1 MNNPL
6 KIYSGAN
13 ALLYTTP
20 INKGCRRRV
29 QLMTE
34 DSITVK
40 FSDEN
45 KMRFPVGTRI
55 GDFYITKEQ
64 SERYNANTGGYDYE
78 LKFDAY
84 YWLWANKLLFYVM
97 PGVTNAPKETSF
109 KLTAPIDVHAAVI
122 LRALNALGFTYD
134 GSPFRVDTD
143 EGFSTEAKY
152 ISYSNMSI
160 LGGIQAIADAY
171 ECEWWVVGNSIHFGK
186 CNDIREYDFIVGDN
200 VASITSDS
208 KETSPNRLV
217 VFGST
222 RNLPPDYRT
231 TKSSDIVDAVV
242 VKRLMLPEGTPYLQ
256 TSFDIPEDE
265 IVEEEVVL
273 DSIYPRT
280 ALSVTDV
287 ETYESTTDGMTQTFY
302 RVKYGTSFLFSKDYI
317 LPEEEL
323 HVVFESGSL
332 NGMDFAVRFNPL
344 GVGEKED
351 DGTFNPKAQM
361 LEIIA
366 NEDYGRALPDKVLYP
381 AIGDKFSLY
390 GWDSTKMADLGL
402 LRAAEQELLEEGNK
416 LIEEYRKDKHT
427 YTCPMMWDW
436 CRNQVNRNNSPKL
449 GSTVNLHFTSGD
461 SGRKSRIIGYEHDLD
476 IEYSN
481 VTYICGE
488 KVSVSRLKTLESKV
502 EGLTHTGEKVKV
514 QNSLD
519 FLSKR
524 YSDRSPYQIA
534 SDKAIE
540 VGDFLTGVSGAKIG
554 KDAETGQTFGEMDR
568 LFVRIKA
575 YFETLTIINADS
587 LAGEQ
592 RITPGGSVKCTS
604 VRELD
609 DVYRCYFLSEQDG
622 EKTETKI
629 IAGDQAIAQMFNAKT
644 ETSNKVSNHRYW
656 RLVTA
661 VSNDAYTDDSGNRY
675 GYIDLSKADC
685 EKGSD
690 IPQAGDTIA
699 QFGNRTD
706 RTRQAA
712 MMFSTVDADAPS
724 IKLFTGID
732 SYSLAGK
739 DIISYGYDP
748 VKGNAYFNCYG
759 DTYIGDPDG
768 STFIRYDRATKQ
780 LDIKAKLSVQSTFGD
795 QTFEQWLTDH
805 GYTDDTVANEAL
817 DAANDA
823 LIIANATKSEIDKY
837 KYLANALRQDTQ
849 ISGGLMMT
857 TLISLGYTDEG
868 NMRHTLAGMNGSWV
882 PELGGRTIAS
892 WYGGEMIDLFDI
904 YDNRITPAP
913 PNAATSLTRMDGS
926 AYFANGNIGF
936 RADGSGWLGNDTN
949 GIKFGRDGSIT
960 LGSGIKINLNGGDEG
975 LKETV
980 ESLLN
985 FNLGLSNLLKP
996 CNAKD
1001 EEISWEEA
1009 AIEGRA
1015 KSLKAKLGLWT
1026 DEFLSARGKNEAG
1039 GGTGGLDIAMLEDY
1053 LTGNKY
1059 ATQPWVTSALGN
1071 YYSKAEADAR
1081 FLRQHQSLANYVT
1094 LGTAQVISGVKTF
1107 TQEVIATDK
1116 WITAKIITG
1125 ETGAA
1130 NNTVQSKKSHGI
1142 ELGYPNRDYMNFNEF
1157 GGVFNFYKTN
1167 LAYTAASG
1175 NGTLVASITERGIT
1189 AASFIRR
1196 GGTSSQ
1202 FLKADGSV
1210 DSNTYLTSHQSLA
1223 NYYTKS
1229 EVDAKDKRLV
1239 TYYPSR
1245 PTTANVNFGNNAGLY
1260 TFLATS
1266 SMTSGKPAG
1275 DGHILHMEWDNSL
1288 SWAGQIAVP
1297 NNGDMQWRHQRGNT
1311 WQAWRTILDS
1321 SNFNSLIGSGL
1332 TAYVRKAGDTMTGM
1346 LNIKMDTQPCLK
1358 LDSVTA
1364 NKEVY
1369 MYVYSGGVAKTAVGW
1384 NNPHGSYIYNSPSN
1398 RYLGI
1403 KDNGTPHFQGNTLW
1417 HAGNDGARSGL
1428 DADLLD
1434 GFHKSDIY
1442 DNVTAKLSSLN
1453 DVLNSN
1459 GIRIYGFG
1467 YGDSASVANK
1477 PAGNSD
1483 ARGTIGFGGIYCPM
1497 QLSWQ
1502 YLGTDLYIRTKYSGN
1517 WQGWKRI
1524 AFTTDNVASATRLQ
1538 TPRTLWGQSF
1548 DGTGNVNGAMT
1559 VNYTGETGILL
1570 KRVEADSGA
1579 FIRLYNNN
1587 QTTNYF
1593 RIGMYGAGYF
1603 GIAYNGADAIAIL
1616 SNRCVGINT
1625 TAPGYTLD
1633 VNGSLHVRTLVYFD
1647 STARINGDIWT
1658 NSQFFLNAPGYD
1670 QQPYMSGAFG
1680 KFNLAFHRN
1689 GVWVDTVMT
1698 IMPDGAANMTG
1709 PLHVDKGIYTEG
1721 YVTARGQNTS
1731 SDARLKDV
1739 TGNVELDIRAIA
1751 RAPAVFFRWKDT
1763 GGEDVGSIAQ
1773 YWQALMPQLT
1783 PRTSSGMLD
1792 LQYDKAAL
1800 LGVVT
1805 VSRRVLDHEE
1815 RIAALEAENASLKAT
1830 IENMRGN
1837 A

>member
-1 MNNPL
+1 MALTKVKIKLKSKGNPATSA
-6 KIYSGAN
+6 YSAASSPDMGKCIEAARLT
-13 ALLYTTP
+13 ALL
-20 INKGCRRRV
+20 
-29 QLMTE
+29 
-34 DSITVK
+34 
-40 FSDEN
+40 
-45 KMRFPVGTRI
+45 
-55 GDFYITKEQ
+55 
-64 SERYNANTGGYDYE
+64 A
-78 LKFDAY
+78 
-84 YWLWANKLLFYVM
+84 
-97 PGVTNAPKETSF
+97 
-109 KLTAPIDVHAAVI
+109 
-122 LRALNALGFTYD
+122 
-134 GSPFRVDTD
+134 
-143 EGFSTEAKY
+143 
-152 ISYSNMSI
+152 
-160 LGGIQAIADAY
+160 
-171 ECEWWVVGNSIHFGK
+171 
-186 CNDIREYDFIVGDN
+186 
-200 VASITSDS
+200 
-208 KETSPNRLV
+208 
-217 VFGST
+217 
-222 RNLPPDYRT
+222 
-231 TKSSDIVDAVV
+231 
-242 VKRLMLPEGTPYLQ
+242 
-256 TSFDIPEDE
+256 
-265 IVEEEVVL
+265 
-273 DSIYPRT
+273 
-280 ALSVTDV
+280 
-287 ETYESTTDGMTQTFY
+287 
-302 RVKYGTSFLFSKDYI
+302 
-317 LPEEEL
+317 
-323 HVVFESGSL
+323 
-332 NGMDFAVRFNPL
+332 
-344 GVGEKED
+344 
-351 DGTFNPKAQM
+351 
-361 LEIIA
+361 
-366 NEDYGRALPDKVLYP
+366 
-381 AIGDKFSLY
+381 
-390 GWDSTKMADLGL
+390 
-402 LRAAEQELLEEGNK
+402 
-416 LIEEYRKDKHT
+416 
-427 YTCPMMWDW
+427 
-436 CRNQVNRNNSPKL
+436 
-449 GSTVNLHFTSGD
+449 
-461 SGRKSRIIGYEHDLD
+461 
-476 IEYSN
+476 
-481 VTYICGE
+481 E
-488 KVSVSRLKTLESKV
+488 KVD
-502 EGLTHTGEKVKV
+502 
-514 QNSLD
+514 N
-519 FLSKR
+519 
-524 YSDRSPYQIA
+524 
-534 SDKAIE
+534 
-540 VGDFLTGVSGAKIG
+540 
-554 KDAETGQTFGEMDR
+554 
-568 LFVRIKA
+568 
-575 YFETLTIINADS
+575 
-587 LAGEQ
+587 
-592 RITPGGSVKCTS
+592 
-604 VRELD
+604 
-609 DVYRCYFLSEQDG
+609 
-622 EKTETKI
+622 
-629 IAGDQAIAQMFNAKT
+629 
-644 ETSNKVSNHRYW
+644 
-656 RLVTA
+656 
-661 VSNDAYTDDSGNRY
+661 
-675 GYIDLSKADC
+675 
-685 EKGSD
+685 
-690 IPQAGDTIA
+690 
-699 QFGNRTD
+699 
-706 RTRQAA
+706 
-712 MMFSTVDADAPS
+712 
-724 IKLFTGID
+724 
-732 SYSLAGK
+732 
-739 DIISYGYDP
+739 
-748 VKGNAYFNCYG
+748 
-759 DTYIGDPDG
+759 
-768 STFIRYDRATKQ
+768 STF
-780 LDIKAKLSVQSTFGD
+780 
-795 QTFEQWLTDH
+795 
-805 GYTDDTVANEAL
+805 
-817 DAANDA
+817 
-823 LIIANATKSEIDKY
+823 SEF
-837 KYLANALRQDTQ
+837 R
-849 ISGGLMMT
+849 
-857 TLISLGYTDEG
+857 
-868 NMRHTLAGMNGSWV
+868 
-882 PELGGRTIAS
+882 
-892 WYGGEMIDLFDI
+892 DLFDSLFEKVTE
-904 YDNRITPAP
+904 NGV
-913 PNAATSLTRMDGS
+913 TS
-926 AYFANGNIGF
+926 I
-936 RADGSGWLGNDTN
+936 
-949 GIKFGRDGSIT
+949 
-960 LGSGIKINLNGGDEG
+960 
-975 LKETV
+975 
-980 ESLLN
+980 
-985 FNLGLSNLLKP
+985 
-996 CNAKD
+996 
-1001 EEISWEEA
+1001 
-1009 AIEGRA
+1009 RA
-1015 KSLKAKLGLWT
+1015 KHGLWT
-1026 DEFLSARGKNEAG
+1026 DEFLSARSKNEAG

-1053 LTGNKY
+1053 LTTHKY

-1081 FLRQHQSLANYVT
+1081 FLRQHQSLSDYVT

-1202 FLKADGSV
+1202 FLMADGSV
-1210 DSNTYLTSHQSLA
+1210 KALTDITSAYVTALGTSGNYLTWTKNGATNNVTVPYATNTSNIFPQSAADLNA
-1223 NYYTKS
+1223 
-1229 EVDAKDKRLV
+1229 
-1239 TYYPSR
+1239 
-1245 PTTANVNFGNNAGLY
+1245 TTLNR
-1260 TFLATS
+1260 
-1266 SMTSGKPAG
+1266 
-1275 DGHILHMEWDNSL
+1275 NSIY
-1288 SWAGQIAVP
+1288 SWANTATNTPGTYGVLF
-1297 NNGDMQWRHQRGNT
+1297 QWSNISAPVSGTNSHWITQLASVTDGGGLWVRTRTNT
-1311 WQAWRTILDS
+1311 VGWRPWERILTT

-1332 TAYVRKAGDTMTGM
+1332 TAYVKKAGDTMTGM

-1477 PAGNSD
+1477 PAENSD

-1502 YLGTDLYIRTKYSGN
+1502 YLGTDLYIRTKYDGT
-1517 WQGWKRI
+1517 WKGWKRI

-1570 KRVEADSGA
+1570 KRVEAGSGA

-1625 TAPGYTLD
+1625 SAPGYTLD

-1658 NSQFFLNAPGYD
+1658 NGQFFLNASGYD

-1689 GVWVDTVMT
+1689 GVWVDTVMS

-1783 PRTSSGMLD
+1783 PRKPSGMLD

-1805 VSRRVLDHEE
+1805 VSRKVLDHEE

>member
-1 MNNPL
+1 MALTKVKIKLKSKGNPATSA
-6 KIYSGAN
+6 YSAASSPDMGEHIEA
-13 ALLYTTP
+13 A
-20 INKGCRRRV
+20 R
-29 QLMTE
+29 
-34 DSITVK
+34 
-40 FSDEN
+40 
-45 KMRFPVGTRI
+45 
-55 GDFYITKEQ
+55 
-64 SERYNANTGGYDYE
+64 
-78 LKFDAY
+78 
-84 YWLWANKLLFYVM
+84 
-97 PGVTNAPKETSF
+97 
-109 KLTAPIDVHAAVI
+109 LTA
-122 LRALNALGFTYD
+122 L
-134 GSPFRVDTD
+134 
-143 EGFSTEAKY
+143 
-152 ISYSNMSI
+152 
-160 LGGIQAIADAY
+160 
-171 ECEWWVVGNSIHFGK
+171 
-186 CNDIREYDFIVGDN
+186 
-200 VASITSDS
+200 
-208 KETSPNRLV
+208 
-217 VFGST
+217 
-222 RNLPPDYRT
+222 
-231 TKSSDIVDAVV
+231 
-242 VKRLMLPEGTPYLQ
+242 
-256 TSFDIPEDE
+256 
-265 IVEEEVVL
+265 
-273 DSIYPRT
+273 
-280 ALSVTDV
+280 
-287 ETYESTTDGMTQTFY
+287 
-302 RVKYGTSFLFSKDYI
+302 
-317 LPEEEL
+317 
-323 HVVFESGSL
+323 
-332 NGMDFAVRFNPL
+332 
-344 GVGEKED
+344 
-351 DGTFNPKAQM
+351 
-361 LEIIA
+361 
-366 NEDYGRALPDKVLYP
+366 
-381 AIGDKFSLY
+381 
-390 GWDSTKMADLGL
+390 
-402 LRAAEQELLEEGNK
+402 
-416 LIEEYRKDKHT
+416 
-427 YTCPMMWDW
+427 
-436 CRNQVNRNNSPKL
+436 
-449 GSTVNLHFTSGD
+449 
-461 SGRKSRIIGYEHDLD
+461 
-476 IEYSN
+476 
-481 VTYICGE
+481 
-488 KVSVSRLKTLESKV
+488 
-502 EGLTHTGEKVKV
+502 
-514 QNSLD
+514 
-519 FLSKR
+519 
-524 YSDRSPYQIA
+524 
-534 SDKAIE
+534 
-540 VGDFLTGVSGAKIG
+540 
-554 KDAETGQTFGEMDR
+554 
-568 LFVRIKA
+568 
-575 YFETLTIINADS
+575 
-587 LAGEQ
+587 
-592 RITPGGSVKCTS
+592 
-604 VRELD
+604 
-609 DVYRCYFLSEQDG
+609 
-622 EKTETKI
+622 
-629 IAGDQAIAQMFNAKT
+629 
-644 ETSNKVSNHRYW
+644 
-656 RLVTA
+656 
-661 VSNDAYTDDSGNRY
+661 
-675 GYIDLSKADC
+675 
-685 EKGSD
+685 
-690 IPQAGDTIA
+690 
-699 QFGNRTD
+699 
-706 RTRQAA
+706 
-712 MMFSTVDADAPS
+712 
-724 IKLFTGID
+724 
-732 SYSLAGK
+732 LAGK
-739 DIISYGYDP
+739 VD
-748 VKGNAYFNCYG
+748 N
-759 DTYIGDPDG
+759 
-768 STFIRYDRATKQ
+768 STF
-780 LDIKAKLSVQSTFGD
+780 
-795 QTFEQWLTDH
+795 
-805 GYTDDTVANEAL
+805 
-817 DAANDA
+817 
-823 LIIANATKSEIDKY
+823 SEF
-837 KYLANALRQDTQ
+837 R
-849 ISGGLMMT
+849 
-857 TLISLGYTDEG
+857 
-868 NMRHTLAGMNGSWV
+868 
-882 PELGGRTIAS
+882 
-892 WYGGEMIDLFDI
+892 DLFDSLFEKVTK
-904 YDNRITPAP
+904 NGV
-913 PNAATSLTRMDGS
+913 TS
-926 AYFANGNIGF
+926 I
-936 RADGSGWLGNDTN
+936 
-949 GIKFGRDGSIT
+949 
-960 LGSGIKINLNGGDEG
+960 
-975 LKETV
+975 
-980 ESLLN
+980 
-985 FNLGLSNLLKP
+985 
-996 CNAKD
+996 
-1001 EEISWEEA
+1001 
-1009 AIEGRA
+1009 RA
-1015 KSLKAKLGLWT
+1015 KHGLWT

-1053 LTGNKY
+1053 LTTHKY

-1369 MYVYSGGVAKTAVGW
+1369 MYVYSGGVAKNAVGW
-1384 NNPHGSYIYNSPSN
+1384 NNVHGSYIYNSPSN

-1502 YLGTDLYIRTKYSGN
+1502 YLGTDLYIRTKYDGT

-1658 NSQFFLNAPGYD
+1658 NGQFFLNASGYD

-1689 GVWVDTVMT
+1689 GAWVDTVMS

-1783 PRTSSGMLD
+1783 PRKPSGMLD

-1805 VSRRVLDHEE
+1805 VSRKVLDHEE

>member
-1 MNNPL
+1 MALTKVKIKLKSKGNPAPSA
-6 KIYSGAN
+6 YSAASSPDMGKCIEAARLT
-13 ALLYTTP
+13 ALL
-20 INKGCRRRV
+20 
-29 QLMTE
+29 
-34 DSITVK
+34 
-40 FSDEN
+40 
-45 KMRFPVGTRI
+45 
-55 GDFYITKEQ
+55 
-64 SERYNANTGGYDYE
+64 A
-78 LKFDAY
+78 
-84 YWLWANKLLFYVM
+84 
-97 PGVTNAPKETSF
+97 
-109 KLTAPIDVHAAVI
+109 
-122 LRALNALGFTYD
+122 
-134 GSPFRVDTD
+134 
-143 EGFSTEAKY
+143 
-152 ISYSNMSI
+152 
-160 LGGIQAIADAY
+160 
-171 ECEWWVVGNSIHFGK
+171 
-186 CNDIREYDFIVGDN
+186 
-200 VASITSDS
+200 
-208 KETSPNRLV
+208 
-217 VFGST
+217 
-222 RNLPPDYRT
+222 
-231 TKSSDIVDAVV
+231 
-242 VKRLMLPEGTPYLQ
+242 
-256 TSFDIPEDE
+256 
-265 IVEEEVVL
+265 
-273 DSIYPRT
+273 
-280 ALSVTDV
+280 
-287 ETYESTTDGMTQTFY
+287 
-302 RVKYGTSFLFSKDYI
+302 
-317 LPEEEL
+317 
-323 HVVFESGSL
+323 
-332 NGMDFAVRFNPL
+332 
-344 GVGEKED
+344 
-351 DGTFNPKAQM
+351 
-361 LEIIA
+361 
-366 NEDYGRALPDKVLYP
+366 
-381 AIGDKFSLY
+381 
-390 GWDSTKMADLGL
+390 
-402 LRAAEQELLEEGNK
+402 
-416 LIEEYRKDKHT
+416 
-427 YTCPMMWDW
+427 
-436 CRNQVNRNNSPKL
+436 
-449 GSTVNLHFTSGD
+449 
-461 SGRKSRIIGYEHDLD
+461 
-476 IEYSN
+476 
-481 VTYICGE
+481 E
-488 KVSVSRLKTLESKV
+488 KVD
-502 EGLTHTGEKVKV
+502 
-514 QNSLD
+514 N
-519 FLSKR
+519 
-524 YSDRSPYQIA
+524 
-534 SDKAIE
+534 
-540 VGDFLTGVSGAKIG
+540 
-554 KDAETGQTFGEMDR
+554 
-568 LFVRIKA
+568 
-575 YFETLTIINADS
+575 
-587 LAGEQ
+587 
-592 RITPGGSVKCTS
+592 
-604 VRELD
+604 
-609 DVYRCYFLSEQDG
+609 
-622 EKTETKI
+622 
-629 IAGDQAIAQMFNAKT
+629 
-644 ETSNKVSNHRYW
+644 
-656 RLVTA
+656 
-661 VSNDAYTDDSGNRY
+661 
-675 GYIDLSKADC
+675 
-685 EKGSD
+685 
-690 IPQAGDTIA
+690 
-699 QFGNRTD
+699 
-706 RTRQAA
+706 
-712 MMFSTVDADAPS
+712 
-724 IKLFTGID
+724 
-732 SYSLAGK
+732 
-739 DIISYGYDP
+739 
-748 VKGNAYFNCYG
+748 
-759 DTYIGDPDG
+759 
-768 STFIRYDRATKQ
+768 STF
-780 LDIKAKLSVQSTFGD
+780 
-795 QTFEQWLTDH
+795 FEF
-805 GYTDDTVANEAL
+805 
-817 DAANDA
+817 
-823 LIIANATKSEIDKY
+823 
-837 KYLANALRQDTQ
+837 R
-849 ISGGLMMT
+849 
-857 TLISLGYTDEG
+857 
-868 NMRHTLAGMNGSWV
+868 
-882 PELGGRTIAS
+882 
-892 WYGGEMIDLFDI
+892 DLFDSLFEKVTK
-904 YDNRITPAP
+904 NGV
-913 PNAATSLTRMDGS
+913 TS
-926 AYFANGNIGF
+926 I
-936 RADGSGWLGNDTN
+936 
-949 GIKFGRDGSIT
+949 
-960 LGSGIKINLNGGDEG
+960 
-975 LKETV
+975 
-980 ESLLN
+980 
-985 FNLGLSNLLKP
+985 
-996 CNAKD
+996 
-1001 EEISWEEA
+1001 
-1009 AIEGRA
+1009 RA
-1015 KSLKAKLGLWT
+1015 KHGLWT

-1039 GGTGGLDIAMLEDY
+1039 GGTGGLDIAKLEDY

-1142 ELGYPNRDYMNFNEF
+1142 ELGYPNRDYMNFNEY

-1297 NNGDMQWRHQRGNT
+1297 SNGDMQWRHQRGNT

-1369 MYVYSGGVAKTAVGW
+1369 MYVYSGGVAKNAVGW
-1384 NNPHGSYIYNSPSN
+1384 NNVHGSYIYNPPSD

-1403 KDNGTPHFQGNTLW
+1403 KDNGTPHFQGNTIW
-1417 HAGNDGARSGL
+1417 HAGNDGSRSGL

-1434 GFHKSDIY
+1434 GYHKSDIY

-1459 GIRIYGFG
+1459 GIRIYGFR

-1477 PAGNSD
+1477 PAENSD

-1570 KRVEADSGA
+1570 KRVEASGGA
-1579 FIRLYNNN
+1579 FIRHYNNN

-1603 GIAYNGADAIAIL
+1603 GICYNSGADAIAVTA
-1616 SNRCVGINT
+1616 SGNVGINT
-1625 TAPGYTLD
+1625 SAPGYTLD

-1658 NSQFFLNAPGYD
+1658 NGQFFLNASGYD

-1698 IMPDGAANMTG
+1698 IMPDGAASMTG
-1709 PLHVDKGIYTEG
+1709 PLHVNKGIYTEG

-1783 PRTSSGMLD
+1783 PRKPSGMLD

-1805 VSRRVLDHEE
+1805 VSRKVLDHEE

>member
-1 MNNPL
+1 MALTKVKIKLKSKGNPAPSA
-6 KIYSGAN
+6 YSAASSPDMGKCIEAARLT
-13 ALLYTTP
+13 ALL
-20 INKGCRRRV
+20 
-29 QLMTE
+29 
-34 DSITVK
+34 
-40 FSDEN
+40 
-45 KMRFPVGTRI
+45 
-55 GDFYITKEQ
+55 
-64 SERYNANTGGYDYE
+64 A
-78 LKFDAY
+78 
-84 YWLWANKLLFYVM
+84 
-97 PGVTNAPKETSF
+97 
-109 KLTAPIDVHAAVI
+109 
-122 LRALNALGFTYD
+122 
-134 GSPFRVDTD
+134 
-143 EGFSTEAKY
+143 
-152 ISYSNMSI
+152 
-160 LGGIQAIADAY
+160 
-171 ECEWWVVGNSIHFGK
+171 
-186 CNDIREYDFIVGDN
+186 
-200 VASITSDS
+200 
-208 KETSPNRLV
+208 
-217 VFGST
+217 
-222 RNLPPDYRT
+222 
-231 TKSSDIVDAVV
+231 
-242 VKRLMLPEGTPYLQ
+242 
-256 TSFDIPEDE
+256 
-265 IVEEEVVL
+265 
-273 DSIYPRT
+273 
-280 ALSVTDV
+280 
-287 ETYESTTDGMTQTFY
+287 
-302 RVKYGTSFLFSKDYI
+302 
-317 LPEEEL
+317 
-323 HVVFESGSL
+323 
-332 NGMDFAVRFNPL
+332 
-344 GVGEKED
+344 
-351 DGTFNPKAQM
+351 
-361 LEIIA
+361 
-366 NEDYGRALPDKVLYP
+366 
-381 AIGDKFSLY
+381 
-390 GWDSTKMADLGL
+390 
-402 LRAAEQELLEEGNK
+402 
-416 LIEEYRKDKHT
+416 
-427 YTCPMMWDW
+427 
-436 CRNQVNRNNSPKL
+436 
-449 GSTVNLHFTSGD
+449 
-461 SGRKSRIIGYEHDLD
+461 
-476 IEYSN
+476 
-481 VTYICGE
+481 E
-488 KVSVSRLKTLESKV
+488 KVD
-502 EGLTHTGEKVKV
+502 
-514 QNSLD
+514 N
-519 FLSKR
+519 
-524 YSDRSPYQIA
+524 
-534 SDKAIE
+534 
-540 VGDFLTGVSGAKIG
+540 
-554 KDAETGQTFGEMDR
+554 
-568 LFVRIKA
+568 
-575 YFETLTIINADS
+575 
-587 LAGEQ
+587 
-592 RITPGGSVKCTS
+592 
-604 VRELD
+604 
-609 DVYRCYFLSEQDG
+609 
-622 EKTETKI
+622 
-629 IAGDQAIAQMFNAKT
+629 
-644 ETSNKVSNHRYW
+644 
-656 RLVTA
+656 
-661 VSNDAYTDDSGNRY
+661 
-675 GYIDLSKADC
+675 
-685 EKGSD
+685 
-690 IPQAGDTIA
+690 
-699 QFGNRTD
+699 
-706 RTRQAA
+706 
-712 MMFSTVDADAPS
+712 
-724 IKLFTGID
+724 
-732 SYSLAGK
+732 
-739 DIISYGYDP
+739 
-748 VKGNAYFNCYG
+748 
-759 DTYIGDPDG
+759 
-768 STFIRYDRATKQ
+768 STF
-780 LDIKAKLSVQSTFGD
+780 
-795 QTFEQWLTDH
+795 FEF
-805 GYTDDTVANEAL
+805 
-817 DAANDA
+817 
-823 LIIANATKSEIDKY
+823 
-837 KYLANALRQDTQ
+837 R
-849 ISGGLMMT
+849 
-857 TLISLGYTDEG
+857 
-868 NMRHTLAGMNGSWV
+868 
-882 PELGGRTIAS
+882 
-892 WYGGEMIDLFDI
+892 DLFDSLFEKVTE
-904 YDNRITPAP
+904 NGV
-913 PNAATSLTRMDGS
+913 TS
-926 AYFANGNIGF
+926 I
-936 RADGSGWLGNDTN
+936 
-949 GIKFGRDGSIT
+949 
-960 LGSGIKINLNGGDEG
+960 
-975 LKETV
+975 
-980 ESLLN
+980 
-985 FNLGLSNLLKP
+985 
-996 CNAKD
+996 
-1001 EEISWEEA
+1001 
-1009 AIEGRA
+1009 RA
-1015 KSLKAKLGLWT
+1015 KHGLWT

-1053 LTGNKY
+1053 LTDNKY
-1059 ATQPWVTSALGN
+1059 ATQPWVTSVLGN

-1167 LAYTAASG
+1167 LAHTAASG

-1384 NNPHGSYIYNSPSN
+1384 NNVHGSYIYNSPSN

-1403 KDNGTPHFQGNTLW
+1403 KDNGTPHFQGNTIW
-1417 HAGNDGARSGL
+1417 HAGNDGSRSGL

-1434 GFHKSDIY
+1434 GYHKSDIY

-1477 PAGNSD
+1477 PAENSD

-1502 YLGTDLYIRTKYSGN
+1502 YLGTDLYIRTKYDGT
-1517 WQGWKRI
+1517 WKGWKRI
-1524 AFTTDNVASATRLQ
+1524 AFTTDNVVSATKWQ
-1538 TPRTLWGQSF
+1538 TARRFWGQLA
-1548 DGTGNVNGAMT
+1548 DGTADVNGAMT
-1559 VNYTGETGILL
+1559 INYTGETGILL
-1570 KRVEADSGA
+1570 KRAEAGSGS

-1593 RIGMYGAGYF
+1593 RVGMYGAGYF
-1603 GIAYNGADAIAIL
+1603 GISYNSGADAIAVTT
-1616 SNRCVGINT
+1616 SGNVGIGT
-1625 TAPGYTLD
+1625 SAPGYTLD

-1658 NSQFFLNAPGYD
+1658 NGQFFLNASGYD

-1689 GVWVDTVMT
+1689 GVWVDTVMS

-1721 YVTARGQNTS
+1721 YVSARGQNTS

>member
-1 MNNPL
+1 MALTKVKIKLKSKGNPAPSA
-6 KIYSGAN
+6 YSAASSPDMGKCIEAARLT
-13 ALLYTTP
+13 ALL
-20 INKGCRRRV
+20 
-29 QLMTE
+29 
-34 DSITVK
+34 
-40 FSDEN
+40 
-45 KMRFPVGTRI
+45 
-55 GDFYITKEQ
+55 
-64 SERYNANTGGYDYE
+64 A
-78 LKFDAY
+78 
-84 YWLWANKLLFYVM
+84 
-97 PGVTNAPKETSF
+97 
-109 KLTAPIDVHAAVI
+109 
-122 LRALNALGFTYD
+122 
-134 GSPFRVDTD
+134 
-143 EGFSTEAKY
+143 
-152 ISYSNMSI
+152 
-160 LGGIQAIADAY
+160 
-171 ECEWWVVGNSIHFGK
+171 
-186 CNDIREYDFIVGDN
+186 
-200 VASITSDS
+200 
-208 KETSPNRLV
+208 
-217 VFGST
+217 
-222 RNLPPDYRT
+222 
-231 TKSSDIVDAVV
+231 
-242 VKRLMLPEGTPYLQ
+242 
-256 TSFDIPEDE
+256 
-265 IVEEEVVL
+265 
-273 DSIYPRT
+273 
-280 ALSVTDV
+280 
-287 ETYESTTDGMTQTFY
+287 
-302 RVKYGTSFLFSKDYI
+302 
-317 LPEEEL
+317 
-323 HVVFESGSL
+323 
-332 NGMDFAVRFNPL
+332 
-344 GVGEKED
+344 
-351 DGTFNPKAQM
+351 
-361 LEIIA
+361 
-366 NEDYGRALPDKVLYP
+366 
-381 AIGDKFSLY
+381 
-390 GWDSTKMADLGL
+390 
-402 LRAAEQELLEEGNK
+402 
-416 LIEEYRKDKHT
+416 
-427 YTCPMMWDW
+427 
-436 CRNQVNRNNSPKL
+436 
-449 GSTVNLHFTSGD
+449 
-461 SGRKSRIIGYEHDLD
+461 
-476 IEYSN
+476 
-481 VTYICGE
+481 E
-488 KVSVSRLKTLESKV
+488 KVD
-502 EGLTHTGEKVKV
+502 
-514 QNSLD
+514 N
-519 FLSKR
+519 
-524 YSDRSPYQIA
+524 
-534 SDKAIE
+534 
-540 VGDFLTGVSGAKIG
+540 
-554 KDAETGQTFGEMDR
+554 
-568 LFVRIKA
+568 
-575 YFETLTIINADS
+575 
-587 LAGEQ
+587 
-592 RITPGGSVKCTS
+592 
-604 VRELD
+604 
-609 DVYRCYFLSEQDG
+609 
-622 EKTETKI
+622 
-629 IAGDQAIAQMFNAKT
+629 
-644 ETSNKVSNHRYW
+644 
-656 RLVTA
+656 
-661 VSNDAYTDDSGNRY
+661 
-675 GYIDLSKADC
+675 
-685 EKGSD
+685 
-690 IPQAGDTIA
+690 
-699 QFGNRTD
+699 
-706 RTRQAA
+706 
-712 MMFSTVDADAPS
+712 
-724 IKLFTGID
+724 
-732 SYSLAGK
+732 
-739 DIISYGYDP
+739 
-748 VKGNAYFNCYG
+748 
-759 DTYIGDPDG
+759 
-768 STFIRYDRATKQ
+768 STF
-780 LDIKAKLSVQSTFGD
+780 
-795 QTFEQWLTDH
+795 FEF
-805 GYTDDTVANEAL
+805 
-817 DAANDA
+817 
-823 LIIANATKSEIDKY
+823 
-837 KYLANALRQDTQ
+837 R
-849 ISGGLMMT
+849 
-857 TLISLGYTDEG
+857 
-868 NMRHTLAGMNGSWV
+868 
-882 PELGGRTIAS
+882 
-892 WYGGEMIDLFDI
+892 DLFDSLFEKVTK
-904 YDNRITPAP
+904 NGV
-913 PNAATSLTRMDGS
+913 TS
-926 AYFANGNIGF
+926 I
-936 RADGSGWLGNDTN
+936 
-949 GIKFGRDGSIT
+949 
-960 LGSGIKINLNGGDEG
+960 
-975 LKETV
+975 
-980 ESLLN
+980 
-985 FNLGLSNLLKP
+985 
-996 CNAKD
+996 
-1001 EEISWEEA
+1001 
-1009 AIEGRA
+1009 RA
-1015 KSLKAKLGLWT
+1015 KHGLWT

-1053 LTGNKY
+1053 LTTHKY

-1384 NNPHGSYIYNSPSN
+1384 NNVHGSYIYNSPSN

-1417 HAGNDGARSGL
+1417 HAGNDGSRSGL

-1502 YLGTDLYIRTKYSGN
+1502 YLGTDLYIRTKYDGT
-1517 WQGWKRI
+1517 WKGWKRI

-1603 GIAYNGADAIAIL
+1603 GIAYNGADAIAVTTSGNVGIGTISPSRKL
-1616 SNRCVGINT
+1616 HVNGDIQTASIYASNWFRSTGATGWYSETYGGGWYMNDTTWIRNFGNKGLYMGTAIIRTDNYFDREGYSGASWFNGYGAYNTAIVNNSGQTPLMVAYRSGQTPAVTGANRLFSLELLNTGTELRFSFGGFGNGGGCPVLMTSYGELRVGRSIQSTAWFSDSGQIRAHAVGTNYYLGMGAATDGYGVIQSSKVGTGAIPLLLNPKGGNVGINT
-1625 TAPGYTLD
+1625 SAPGYTLD

-1658 NSQFFLNAPGYD
+1658 NGQFFLNASGYD

-1689 GVWVDTVMT
+1689 GVWVDTVMS

-1783 PRTSSGMLD
+1783 PRKPSGMLD

-1805 VSRRVLDHEE
+1805 VSRKVLDHEE

>member
-1 MNNPL
+1 MALTKVKIKLKSKGNPAPSA
-6 KIYSGAN
+6 YSAASSPDMGKCIEAARLT
-13 ALLYTTP
+13 ALL
-20 INKGCRRRV
+20 
-29 QLMTE
+29 
-34 DSITVK
+34 
-40 FSDEN
+40 
-45 KMRFPVGTRI
+45 
-55 GDFYITKEQ
+55 
-64 SERYNANTGGYDYE
+64 A
-78 LKFDAY
+78 
-84 YWLWANKLLFYVM
+84 
-97 PGVTNAPKETSF
+97 
-109 KLTAPIDVHAAVI
+109 
-122 LRALNALGFTYD
+122 
-134 GSPFRVDTD
+134 
-143 EGFSTEAKY
+143 
-152 ISYSNMSI
+152 
-160 LGGIQAIADAY
+160 
-171 ECEWWVVGNSIHFGK
+171 
-186 CNDIREYDFIVGDN
+186 
-200 VASITSDS
+200 
-208 KETSPNRLV
+208 
-217 VFGST
+217 
-222 RNLPPDYRT
+222 
-231 TKSSDIVDAVV
+231 
-242 VKRLMLPEGTPYLQ
+242 
-256 TSFDIPEDE
+256 
-265 IVEEEVVL
+265 
-273 DSIYPRT
+273 
-280 ALSVTDV
+280 
-287 ETYESTTDGMTQTFY
+287 
-302 RVKYGTSFLFSKDYI
+302 
-317 LPEEEL
+317 
-323 HVVFESGSL
+323 
-332 NGMDFAVRFNPL
+332 
-344 GVGEKED
+344 
-351 DGTFNPKAQM
+351 
-361 LEIIA
+361 
-366 NEDYGRALPDKVLYP
+366 
-381 AIGDKFSLY
+381 
-390 GWDSTKMADLGL
+390 
-402 LRAAEQELLEEGNK
+402 
-416 LIEEYRKDKHT
+416 
-427 YTCPMMWDW
+427 
-436 CRNQVNRNNSPKL
+436 
-449 GSTVNLHFTSGD
+449 
-461 SGRKSRIIGYEHDLD
+461 
-476 IEYSN
+476 
-481 VTYICGE
+481 E
-488 KVSVSRLKTLESKV
+488 KVD
-502 EGLTHTGEKVKV
+502 
-514 QNSLD
+514 N
-519 FLSKR
+519 
-524 YSDRSPYQIA
+524 
-534 SDKAIE
+534 
-540 VGDFLTGVSGAKIG
+540 
-554 KDAETGQTFGEMDR
+554 
-568 LFVRIKA
+568 
-575 YFETLTIINADS
+575 
-587 LAGEQ
+587 
-592 RITPGGSVKCTS
+592 
-604 VRELD
+604 
-609 DVYRCYFLSEQDG
+609 
-622 EKTETKI
+622 
-629 IAGDQAIAQMFNAKT
+629 
-644 ETSNKVSNHRYW
+644 
-656 RLVTA
+656 
-661 VSNDAYTDDSGNRY
+661 
-675 GYIDLSKADC
+675 
-685 EKGSD
+685 
-690 IPQAGDTIA
+690 
-699 QFGNRTD
+699 
-706 RTRQAA
+706 
-712 MMFSTVDADAPS
+712 
-724 IKLFTGID
+724 
-732 SYSLAGK
+732 
-739 DIISYGYDP
+739 
-748 VKGNAYFNCYG
+748 
-759 DTYIGDPDG
+759 
-768 STFIRYDRATKQ
+768 STF
-780 LDIKAKLSVQSTFGD
+780 
-795 QTFEQWLTDH
+795 FEF
-805 GYTDDTVANEAL
+805 
-817 DAANDA
+817 
-823 LIIANATKSEIDKY
+823 
-837 KYLANALRQDTQ
+837 R
-849 ISGGLMMT
+849 
-857 TLISLGYTDEG
+857 
-868 NMRHTLAGMNGSWV
+868 
-882 PELGGRTIAS
+882 
-892 WYGGEMIDLFDI
+892 DLFDSLFEKVTK
-904 YDNRITPAP
+904 NGV
-913 PNAATSLTRMDGS
+913 TS
-926 AYFANGNIGF
+926 I
-936 RADGSGWLGNDTN
+936 
-949 GIKFGRDGSIT
+949 
-960 LGSGIKINLNGGDEG
+960 
-975 LKETV
+975 
-980 ESLLN
+980 
-985 FNLGLSNLLKP
+985 
-996 CNAKD
+996 
-1001 EEISWEEA
+1001 
-1009 AIEGRA
+1009 RA
-1015 KSLKAKLGLWT
+1015 KHGLWT

-1053 LTGNKY
+1053 LTDNKY
-1059 ATQPWVTSALGN
+1059 ATQPWVTLALGN

-1239 TYYPSR
+1239 TYYTSR

-1384 NNPHGSYIYNSPSN
+1384 NNVHGSYIYNFPSN

-1417 HAGNDGARSGL
+1417 HAGNDGSRSGL

-1502 YLGTDLYIRTKYSGN
+1502 HLGTDLYIRTKYSGN

-1570 KRVEADSGA
+1570 KRVEAGSGA

-1587 QTTNYF
+1587 QTTNHF

-1603 GIAYNGADAIAIL
+1603 GISYNSGADAIAVTTSGNVGIGTISPSRKL
-1616 SNRCVGINT
+1616 HVNGDIQTVSIYASNWFRSTGATGWYSETYGGGWYMNDTTWIRNFGNKGLYMGTAIIRTDNYFDREGYSGASWFNGYGAYNTAIVNNSGQTPLMVAYRSGQTPAVTGANRLFSLELLNTGTELRFSFGGFGNGGGCPVLMTSYGELRVGRSIQSTAWFSDSGQIRAHAVGTNYYLGMGAATDGYGVIQSSKVGTGAIPLLLNPKGGNVGINT
-1625 TAPGYTLD
+1625 SAPGYTLD

-1658 NSQFFLNAPGYD
+1658 NGQFFLNASGYD

>member
-1 MNNPL
+1 MALTKVKIKLKSKGNPAPSA
-6 KIYSGAN
+6 YSAASSPDMGKCIEAARLT
-13 ALLYTTP
+13 ALL
-20 INKGCRRRV
+20 
-29 QLMTE
+29 
-34 DSITVK
+34 
-40 FSDEN
+40 
-45 KMRFPVGTRI
+45 
-55 GDFYITKEQ
+55 
-64 SERYNANTGGYDYE
+64 A
-78 LKFDAY
+78 
-84 YWLWANKLLFYVM
+84 
-97 PGVTNAPKETSF
+97 
-109 KLTAPIDVHAAVI
+109 
-122 LRALNALGFTYD
+122 
-134 GSPFRVDTD
+134 
-143 EGFSTEAKY
+143 
-152 ISYSNMSI
+152 
-160 LGGIQAIADAY
+160 
-171 ECEWWVVGNSIHFGK
+171 
-186 CNDIREYDFIVGDN
+186 
-200 VASITSDS
+200 
-208 KETSPNRLV
+208 
-217 VFGST
+217 
-222 RNLPPDYRT
+222 
-231 TKSSDIVDAVV
+231 
-242 VKRLMLPEGTPYLQ
+242 
-256 TSFDIPEDE
+256 
-265 IVEEEVVL
+265 
-273 DSIYPRT
+273 
-280 ALSVTDV
+280 
-287 ETYESTTDGMTQTFY
+287 
-302 RVKYGTSFLFSKDYI
+302 
-317 LPEEEL
+317 
-323 HVVFESGSL
+323 
-332 NGMDFAVRFNPL
+332 
-344 GVGEKED
+344 
-351 DGTFNPKAQM
+351 
-361 LEIIA
+361 
-366 NEDYGRALPDKVLYP
+366 
-381 AIGDKFSLY
+381 
-390 GWDSTKMADLGL
+390 
-402 LRAAEQELLEEGNK
+402 
-416 LIEEYRKDKHT
+416 
-427 YTCPMMWDW
+427 
-436 CRNQVNRNNSPKL
+436 
-449 GSTVNLHFTSGD
+449 
-461 SGRKSRIIGYEHDLD
+461 
-476 IEYSN
+476 
-481 VTYICGE
+481 E
-488 KVSVSRLKTLESKV
+488 KVD
-502 EGLTHTGEKVKV
+502 
-514 QNSLD
+514 N
-519 FLSKR
+519 
-524 YSDRSPYQIA
+524 
-534 SDKAIE
+534 
-540 VGDFLTGVSGAKIG
+540 
-554 KDAETGQTFGEMDR
+554 
-568 LFVRIKA
+568 
-575 YFETLTIINADS
+575 
-587 LAGEQ
+587 
-592 RITPGGSVKCTS
+592 
-604 VRELD
+604 
-609 DVYRCYFLSEQDG
+609 
-622 EKTETKI
+622 
-629 IAGDQAIAQMFNAKT
+629 
-644 ETSNKVSNHRYW
+644 
-656 RLVTA
+656 
-661 VSNDAYTDDSGNRY
+661 
-675 GYIDLSKADC
+675 
-685 EKGSD
+685 
-690 IPQAGDTIA
+690 
-699 QFGNRTD
+699 
-706 RTRQAA
+706 
-712 MMFSTVDADAPS
+712 
-724 IKLFTGID
+724 
-732 SYSLAGK
+732 
-739 DIISYGYDP
+739 
-748 VKGNAYFNCYG
+748 
-759 DTYIGDPDG
+759 
-768 STFIRYDRATKQ
+768 STF
-780 LDIKAKLSVQSTFGD
+780 
-795 QTFEQWLTDH
+795 FEF
-805 GYTDDTVANEAL
+805 
-817 DAANDA
+817 
-823 LIIANATKSEIDKY
+823 
-837 KYLANALRQDTQ
+837 R
-849 ISGGLMMT
+849 
-857 TLISLGYTDEG
+857 
-868 NMRHTLAGMNGSWV
+868 
-882 PELGGRTIAS
+882 
-892 WYGGEMIDLFDI
+892 DLFDSLFEKVTK
-904 YDNRITPAP
+904 NGV
-913 PNAATSLTRMDGS
+913 TS
-926 AYFANGNIGF
+926 I
-936 RADGSGWLGNDTN
+936 
-949 GIKFGRDGSIT
+949 
-960 LGSGIKINLNGGDEG
+960 
-975 LKETV
+975 
-980 ESLLN
+980 
-985 FNLGLSNLLKP
+985 
-996 CNAKD
+996 
-1001 EEISWEEA
+1001 
-1009 AIEGRA
+1009 RA
-1015 KSLKAKLGLWT
+1015 KHGLWT

-1053 LTGNKY
+1053 LTDNKY
-1059 ATQPWVTSALGN
+1059 ATQPWVTLALGN

-1189 AASFIRR
+1189 AASFIWR
-1196 GGTSSQ
+1196 GGTSSL

-1210 DSNTYLTSHQSLA
+1210 DSNTYITSHQSLA

-1239 TYYPSR
+1239 TYYTSR

-1384 NNPHGSYIYNSPSN
+1384 NNVHGSYIYNSPSN

-1417 HAGNDGARSGL
+1417 HAGNDGSRSGL

-1502 YLGTDLYIRTKYSGN
+1502 HLGTDLYIRTKYSGN

-1538 TPRTLWGQSF
+1538 TPSTLWGQSF

-1570 KRVEADSGA
+1570 KRVEAGSGA

-1587 QTTNYF
+1587 QTTNHF

-1603 GIAYNGADAIAIL
+1603 GISYNSGADAIAVTTSGNVGIGTISPSRKL
-1616 SNRCVGINT
+1616 HVNGDIQTVSIYASNWFRSTGATGWYSETYGGGWYMNDTTWIRNFGNKGLYMGTAIIRTDNYFDREGYSGASWFNGYGAYNTAIVNNSGQTPLMVAYRSGQTPAVTGANRLFSLELLNTGTELRFSFGGFGNGGGCPVLMTSYGELRVGRSIQSTAWFSDSGQIRAHAVGTNYYLGMGAATDGYGVIQSSKVGTGAIPLLLNPKGGNVGINT
-1625 TAPGYTLD
+1625 SAPGYTLD
-1633 VNGSLHVRTLVYFD
+1633 VNGSLHVCTLVYFD

-1658 NSQFFLNAPGYD
+1658 NGQFFLNASGYD

>member
-1 MNNPL
+1 MALTKVKIKLKSKGNPAPSA
-6 KIYSGAN
+6 YSAASSPDMGKCIEAARLT
-13 ALLYTTP
+13 ALL
-20 INKGCRRRV
+20 
-29 QLMTE
+29 
-34 DSITVK
+34 
-40 FSDEN
+40 
-45 KMRFPVGTRI
+45 
-55 GDFYITKEQ
+55 
-64 SERYNANTGGYDYE
+64 A
-78 LKFDAY
+78 
-84 YWLWANKLLFYVM
+84 
-97 PGVTNAPKETSF
+97 
-109 KLTAPIDVHAAVI
+109 
-122 LRALNALGFTYD
+122 
-134 GSPFRVDTD
+134 
-143 EGFSTEAKY
+143 
-152 ISYSNMSI
+152 
-160 LGGIQAIADAY
+160 
-171 ECEWWVVGNSIHFGK
+171 
-186 CNDIREYDFIVGDN
+186 
-200 VASITSDS
+200 
-208 KETSPNRLV
+208 
-217 VFGST
+217 
-222 RNLPPDYRT
+222 
-231 TKSSDIVDAVV
+231 
-242 VKRLMLPEGTPYLQ
+242 
-256 TSFDIPEDE
+256 
-265 IVEEEVVL
+265 
-273 DSIYPRT
+273 
-280 ALSVTDV
+280 
-287 ETYESTTDGMTQTFY
+287 
-302 RVKYGTSFLFSKDYI
+302 
-317 LPEEEL
+317 
-323 HVVFESGSL
+323 
-332 NGMDFAVRFNPL
+332 
-344 GVGEKED
+344 
-351 DGTFNPKAQM
+351 
-361 LEIIA
+361 
-366 NEDYGRALPDKVLYP
+366 
-381 AIGDKFSLY
+381 
-390 GWDSTKMADLGL
+390 
-402 LRAAEQELLEEGNK
+402 
-416 LIEEYRKDKHT
+416 
-427 YTCPMMWDW
+427 
-436 CRNQVNRNNSPKL
+436 
-449 GSTVNLHFTSGD
+449 
-461 SGRKSRIIGYEHDLD
+461 
-476 IEYSN
+476 
-481 VTYICGE
+481 E
-488 KVSVSRLKTLESKV
+488 KVD
-502 EGLTHTGEKVKV
+502 
-514 QNSLD
+514 N
-519 FLSKR
+519 
-524 YSDRSPYQIA
+524 
-534 SDKAIE
+534 
-540 VGDFLTGVSGAKIG
+540 
-554 KDAETGQTFGEMDR
+554 
-568 LFVRIKA
+568 
-575 YFETLTIINADS
+575 
-587 LAGEQ
+587 
-592 RITPGGSVKCTS
+592 
-604 VRELD
+604 
-609 DVYRCYFLSEQDG
+609 
-622 EKTETKI
+622 
-629 IAGDQAIAQMFNAKT
+629 
-644 ETSNKVSNHRYW
+644 
-656 RLVTA
+656 
-661 VSNDAYTDDSGNRY
+661 
-675 GYIDLSKADC
+675 
-685 EKGSD
+685 
-690 IPQAGDTIA
+690 
-699 QFGNRTD
+699 
-706 RTRQAA
+706 
-712 MMFSTVDADAPS
+712 
-724 IKLFTGID
+724 
-732 SYSLAGK
+732 
-739 DIISYGYDP
+739 
-748 VKGNAYFNCYG
+748 
-759 DTYIGDPDG
+759 
-768 STFIRYDRATKQ
+768 STF
-780 LDIKAKLSVQSTFGD
+780 
-795 QTFEQWLTDH
+795 FEF
-805 GYTDDTVANEAL
+805 
-817 DAANDA
+817 
-823 LIIANATKSEIDKY
+823 
-837 KYLANALRQDTQ
+837 R
-849 ISGGLMMT
+849 
-857 TLISLGYTDEG
+857 
-868 NMRHTLAGMNGSWV
+868 
-882 PELGGRTIAS
+882 
-892 WYGGEMIDLFDI
+892 DLFDSLFEKVTK
-904 YDNRITPAP
+904 NGV
-913 PNAATSLTRMDGS
+913 TS
-926 AYFANGNIGF
+926 I
-936 RADGSGWLGNDTN
+936 
-949 GIKFGRDGSIT
+949 
-960 LGSGIKINLNGGDEG
+960 
-975 LKETV
+975 
-980 ESLLN
+980 
-985 FNLGLSNLLKP
+985 
-996 CNAKD
+996 
-1001 EEISWEEA
+1001 
-1009 AIEGRA
+1009 RA
-1015 KSLKAKLGLWT
+1015 KHGLWT

-1053 LTGNKY
+1053 LTDNKY
-1059 ATQPWVTSALGN
+1059 ATQPWVTLALGN

-1239 TYYPSR
+1239 TYYTSR

-1384 NNPHGSYIYNSPSN
+1384 NNVHGSYIYNSPSN

-1417 HAGNDGARSGL
+1417 HAGNDGSRSGL

-1502 YLGTDLYIRTKYSGN
+1502 HLGTDLYIRTKYSGN

-1570 KRVEADSGA
+1570 KRVEAGSGA

-1587 QTTNYF
+1587 QTTNHF

-1603 GIAYNGADAIAIL
+1603 GISYNSGADAIAVTTSGNVGIGTISPSRKL
-1616 SNRCVGINT
+1616 HVNGDIQTVSIYASNWFRSTGATGWYSETYGGGWYMNDTTWIRNFGNKGLYMGTAIIRTDNYFDREGYSGASWFNGYGAYNTAIVNNSGQTPLMVAYRSGQTPAVTGANRLFSLELLNTGTELRFSFGGFGNGGGCPVLMTSYGELRVGRSIQSTAWFSDSGQIRAHAVGTNYYLGMGAATDGYGVIQSSKVGTGAIPLLLNPKGGNVGINT
-1625 TAPGYTLD
+1625 SAPGYTLD
-1633 VNGSLHVRTLVYFD
+1633 VNGSLHVCTLVYFD

-1658 NSQFFLNAPGYD
+1658 NGQFFLNASGYD

>member
-1 MNNPL
+1 MALTKVKIKLKSKGNPAPSA
-6 KIYSGAN
+6 YSAASSPDMGKCIEAARLT
-13 ALLYTTP
+13 ALL
-20 INKGCRRRV
+20 
-29 QLMTE
+29 
-34 DSITVK
+34 
-40 FSDEN
+40 
-45 KMRFPVGTRI
+45 
-55 GDFYITKEQ
+55 
-64 SERYNANTGGYDYE
+64 A
-78 LKFDAY
+78 
-84 YWLWANKLLFYVM
+84 
-97 PGVTNAPKETSF
+97 
-109 KLTAPIDVHAAVI
+109 
-122 LRALNALGFTYD
+122 
-134 GSPFRVDTD
+134 
-143 EGFSTEAKY
+143 
-152 ISYSNMSI
+152 
-160 LGGIQAIADAY
+160 
-171 ECEWWVVGNSIHFGK
+171 
-186 CNDIREYDFIVGDN
+186 
-200 VASITSDS
+200 
-208 KETSPNRLV
+208 
-217 VFGST
+217 
-222 RNLPPDYRT
+222 
-231 TKSSDIVDAVV
+231 
-242 VKRLMLPEGTPYLQ
+242 
-256 TSFDIPEDE
+256 
-265 IVEEEVVL
+265 
-273 DSIYPRT
+273 
-280 ALSVTDV
+280 
-287 ETYESTTDGMTQTFY
+287 
-302 RVKYGTSFLFSKDYI
+302 
-317 LPEEEL
+317 
-323 HVVFESGSL
+323 
-332 NGMDFAVRFNPL
+332 
-344 GVGEKED
+344 
-351 DGTFNPKAQM
+351 
-361 LEIIA
+361 
-366 NEDYGRALPDKVLYP
+366 
-381 AIGDKFSLY
+381 
-390 GWDSTKMADLGL
+390 
-402 LRAAEQELLEEGNK
+402 
-416 LIEEYRKDKHT
+416 
-427 YTCPMMWDW
+427 
-436 CRNQVNRNNSPKL
+436 
-449 GSTVNLHFTSGD
+449 
-461 SGRKSRIIGYEHDLD
+461 
-476 IEYSN
+476 
-481 VTYICGE
+481 E
-488 KVSVSRLKTLESKV
+488 KVD
-502 EGLTHTGEKVKV
+502 
-514 QNSLD
+514 N
-519 FLSKR
+519 
-524 YSDRSPYQIA
+524 
-534 SDKAIE
+534 
-540 VGDFLTGVSGAKIG
+540 
-554 KDAETGQTFGEMDR
+554 
-568 LFVRIKA
+568 
-575 YFETLTIINADS
+575 
-587 LAGEQ
+587 
-592 RITPGGSVKCTS
+592 
-604 VRELD
+604 
-609 DVYRCYFLSEQDG
+609 
-622 EKTETKI
+622 
-629 IAGDQAIAQMFNAKT
+629 
-644 ETSNKVSNHRYW
+644 
-656 RLVTA
+656 
-661 VSNDAYTDDSGNRY
+661 
-675 GYIDLSKADC
+675 
-685 EKGSD
+685 
-690 IPQAGDTIA
+690 
-699 QFGNRTD
+699 
-706 RTRQAA
+706 
-712 MMFSTVDADAPS
+712 
-724 IKLFTGID
+724 
-732 SYSLAGK
+732 
-739 DIISYGYDP
+739 
-748 VKGNAYFNCYG
+748 
-759 DTYIGDPDG
+759 
-768 STFIRYDRATKQ
+768 STF
-780 LDIKAKLSVQSTFGD
+780 
-795 QTFEQWLTDH
+795 FEF
-805 GYTDDTVANEAL
+805 
-817 DAANDA
+817 
-823 LIIANATKSEIDKY
+823 
-837 KYLANALRQDTQ
+837 R
-849 ISGGLMMT
+849 
-857 TLISLGYTDEG
+857 
-868 NMRHTLAGMNGSWV
+868 
-882 PELGGRTIAS
+882 
-892 WYGGEMIDLFDI
+892 DLFDSLFEKVTK
-904 YDNRITPAP
+904 NGV
-913 PNAATSLTRMDGS
+913 TS
-926 AYFANGNIGF
+926 I
-936 RADGSGWLGNDTN
+936 
-949 GIKFGRDGSIT
+949 
-960 LGSGIKINLNGGDEG
+960 
-975 LKETV
+975 
-980 ESLLN
+980 
-985 FNLGLSNLLKP
+985 
-996 CNAKD
+996 
-1001 EEISWEEA
+1001 
-1009 AIEGRA
+1009 RA
-1015 KSLKAKLGLWT
+1015 KHGLWT

-1369 MYVYSGGVAKTAVGW
+1369 MYVYSGGVAKNAVGW
-1384 NNPHGSYIYNSPSN
+1384 NNVHGSYIYNSPSN

-1403 KDNGTPHFQGNTLW
+1403 KDNGTPHFQGNTIW
-1417 HAGNDGARSGL
+1417 HAGNDGSRSGL

-1434 GFHKSDIY
+1434 GYHKSDIY

-1502 YLGTDLYIRTKYSGN
+1502 HLGTDLYIRTKYSGN

-1570 KRVEADSGA
+1570 KRVEASGGA
-1579 FIRLYNNN
+1579 FIRHYNNN

-1603 GIAYNGADAIAIL
+1603 GISYNSGADAIAVTA
-1616 SNRCVGINT
+1616 SGNVGIGT
-1625 TAPGYTLD
+1625 SAPGYTLD
-1633 VNGSLHVRTLVYFD
+1633 VNGSLHVRTLVYFG
-1647 STARINGDIWT
+1647 STARINGDLWT
-1658 NSQFFLNAPGYD
+1658 NGQFFLNASGYD

-1721 YVTARGQNTS
+1721 YVSARGQNTS

>member
-1 MNNPL
+1 MALTKVKIKLKSKGNPAPSA
-6 KIYSGAN
+6 YSAASSPDMGEHIEA
-13 ALLYTTP
+13 A
-20 INKGCRRRV
+20 R
-29 QLMTE
+29 
-34 DSITVK
+34 
-40 FSDEN
+40 
-45 KMRFPVGTRI
+45 
-55 GDFYITKEQ
+55 
-64 SERYNANTGGYDYE
+64 
-78 LKFDAY
+78 
-84 YWLWANKLLFYVM
+84 
-97 PGVTNAPKETSF
+97 
-109 KLTAPIDVHAAVI
+109 LTA
-122 LRALNALGFTYD
+122 L
-134 GSPFRVDTD
+134 
-143 EGFSTEAKY
+143 
-152 ISYSNMSI
+152 
-160 LGGIQAIADAY
+160 
-171 ECEWWVVGNSIHFGK
+171 
-186 CNDIREYDFIVGDN
+186 
-200 VASITSDS
+200 
-208 KETSPNRLV
+208 
-217 VFGST
+217 
-222 RNLPPDYRT
+222 
-231 TKSSDIVDAVV
+231 
-242 VKRLMLPEGTPYLQ
+242 
-256 TSFDIPEDE
+256 
-265 IVEEEVVL
+265 
-273 DSIYPRT
+273 
-280 ALSVTDV
+280 
-287 ETYESTTDGMTQTFY
+287 
-302 RVKYGTSFLFSKDYI
+302 
-317 LPEEEL
+317 
-323 HVVFESGSL
+323 
-332 NGMDFAVRFNPL
+332 
-344 GVGEKED
+344 
-351 DGTFNPKAQM
+351 
-361 LEIIA
+361 
-366 NEDYGRALPDKVLYP
+366 
-381 AIGDKFSLY
+381 
-390 GWDSTKMADLGL
+390 
-402 LRAAEQELLEEGNK
+402 
-416 LIEEYRKDKHT
+416 
-427 YTCPMMWDW
+427 
-436 CRNQVNRNNSPKL
+436 
-449 GSTVNLHFTSGD
+449 
-461 SGRKSRIIGYEHDLD
+461 
-476 IEYSN
+476 
-481 VTYICGE
+481 
-488 KVSVSRLKTLESKV
+488 
-502 EGLTHTGEKVKV
+502 
-514 QNSLD
+514 
-519 FLSKR
+519 
-524 YSDRSPYQIA
+524 
-534 SDKAIE
+534 
-540 VGDFLTGVSGAKIG
+540 
-554 KDAETGQTFGEMDR
+554 
-568 LFVRIKA
+568 
-575 YFETLTIINADS
+575 
-587 LAGEQ
+587 
-592 RITPGGSVKCTS
+592 
-604 VRELD
+604 
-609 DVYRCYFLSEQDG
+609 
-622 EKTETKI
+622 
-629 IAGDQAIAQMFNAKT
+629 
-644 ETSNKVSNHRYW
+644 
-656 RLVTA
+656 
-661 VSNDAYTDDSGNRY
+661 
-675 GYIDLSKADC
+675 
-685 EKGSD
+685 
-690 IPQAGDTIA
+690 
-699 QFGNRTD
+699 
-706 RTRQAA
+706 
-712 MMFSTVDADAPS
+712 
-724 IKLFTGID
+724 
-732 SYSLAGK
+732 LAGK
-739 DIISYGYDP
+739 VD
-748 VKGNAYFNCYG
+748 N
-759 DTYIGDPDG
+759 
-768 STFIRYDRATKQ
+768 STF
-780 LDIKAKLSVQSTFGD
+780 
-795 QTFEQWLTDH
+795 
-805 GYTDDTVANEAL
+805 
-817 DAANDA
+817 
-823 LIIANATKSEIDKY
+823 SEF
-837 KYLANALRQDTQ
+837 R
-849 ISGGLMMT
+849 
-857 TLISLGYTDEG
+857 
-868 NMRHTLAGMNGSWV
+868 
-882 PELGGRTIAS
+882 
-892 WYGGEMIDLFDI
+892 DLFDSLFEKVTE
-904 YDNRITPAP
+904 NGV
-913 PNAATSLTRMDGS
+913 TS
-926 AYFANGNIGF
+926 I
-936 RADGSGWLGNDTN
+936 
-949 GIKFGRDGSIT
+949 
-960 LGSGIKINLNGGDEG
+960 
-975 LKETV
+975 
-980 ESLLN
+980 
-985 FNLGLSNLLKP
+985 
-996 CNAKD
+996 
-1001 EEISWEEA
+1001 
-1009 AIEGRA
+1009 RA
-1015 KSLKAKLGLWT
+1015 KHGLWT
-1026 DEFLSARGKNEAG
+1026 DEFLSARGKNDAG

-1297 NNGDMQWRHQRGNT
+1297 NNGDMQWRYQRGNT

-1384 NNPHGSYIYNSPSN
+1384 NNVHGSYIYNSPSN

-1403 KDNGTPHFQGNTLW
+1403 KDNGTPHFQGNTIW
-1417 HAGNDGARSGL
+1417 HAGNDGSRSGL

-1434 GFHKSDIY
+1434 GYHKSDIY

-1467 YGDSASVANK
+1467 YVDSASVANK
-1477 PAGNSD
+1477 PAENSD

-1502 YLGTDLYIRTKYSGN
+1502 YLGTDLYIRTKYRGN

-1570 KRVEADSGA
+1570 KRVEAGSGA

-1603 GIAYNGADAIAIL
+1603 GISYNSGADAIAVTTSGNVGIGTISPSRKL
-1616 SNRCVGINT
+1616 HVNGDIQTASIYASNWFRSTGATGWYSETYGGGWYMNDTTWIRNFGNKGLYMGTAIIRTDNYFDREGYSGASWFNGYGAYNTAIVNNSGQTPLMVAYRSGQTPAVTGANRLFSLELLNTGTELRFSFGGFGNGGGCPVLMTSYGELRVGRSIQSTAWFSDSGQIRAHAVGTNYYLGMGAATDGYGVIQSSKVGTGAIPLLLNPKGGNVGINT
-1625 TAPGYTLD
+1625 SAPGYTLD
-1633 VNGSLHVRTLVYFD
+1633 VNGSLHVRTLVYFG
-1647 STARINGDIWT
+1647 STARINGDLWT
-1658 NSQFFLNAPGYD
+1658 NGQFFLNASGYD

-1698 IMPDGAANMTG
+1698 IMPDGAADMTG

-1721 YVTARGQNTS
+1721 YVSARGQNTS

>member
-1 MNNPL
+1 MALTKVKIKLKSKGNPAPSA
-6 KIYSGAN
+6 YSAASSPDMGKCIEAARLT
-13 ALLYTTP
+13 ALL
-20 INKGCRRRV
+20 
-29 QLMTE
+29 
-34 DSITVK
+34 
-40 FSDEN
+40 
-45 KMRFPVGTRI
+45 
-55 GDFYITKEQ
+55 
-64 SERYNANTGGYDYE
+64 A
-78 LKFDAY
+78 
-84 YWLWANKLLFYVM
+84 
-97 PGVTNAPKETSF
+97 
-109 KLTAPIDVHAAVI
+109 
-122 LRALNALGFTYD
+122 
-134 GSPFRVDTD
+134 
-143 EGFSTEAKY
+143 
-152 ISYSNMSI
+152 
-160 LGGIQAIADAY
+160 
-171 ECEWWVVGNSIHFGK
+171 
-186 CNDIREYDFIVGDN
+186 
-200 VASITSDS
+200 
-208 KETSPNRLV
+208 
-217 VFGST
+217 
-222 RNLPPDYRT
+222 
-231 TKSSDIVDAVV
+231 
-242 VKRLMLPEGTPYLQ
+242 
-256 TSFDIPEDE
+256 
-265 IVEEEVVL
+265 
-273 DSIYPRT
+273 
-280 ALSVTDV
+280 
-287 ETYESTTDGMTQTFY
+287 
-302 RVKYGTSFLFSKDYI
+302 
-317 LPEEEL
+317 
-323 HVVFESGSL
+323 
-332 NGMDFAVRFNPL
+332 
-344 GVGEKED
+344 
-351 DGTFNPKAQM
+351 
-361 LEIIA
+361 
-366 NEDYGRALPDKVLYP
+366 
-381 AIGDKFSLY
+381 
-390 GWDSTKMADLGL
+390 
-402 LRAAEQELLEEGNK
+402 
-416 LIEEYRKDKHT
+416 
-427 YTCPMMWDW
+427 
-436 CRNQVNRNNSPKL
+436 
-449 GSTVNLHFTSGD
+449 
-461 SGRKSRIIGYEHDLD
+461 
-476 IEYSN
+476 
-481 VTYICGE
+481 E
-488 KVSVSRLKTLESKV
+488 KVD
-502 EGLTHTGEKVKV
+502 
-514 QNSLD
+514 N
-519 FLSKR
+519 
-524 YSDRSPYQIA
+524 
-534 SDKAIE
+534 
-540 VGDFLTGVSGAKIG
+540 
-554 KDAETGQTFGEMDR
+554 
-568 LFVRIKA
+568 
-575 YFETLTIINADS
+575 
-587 LAGEQ
+587 
-592 RITPGGSVKCTS
+592 
-604 VRELD
+604 
-609 DVYRCYFLSEQDG
+609 
-622 EKTETKI
+622 
-629 IAGDQAIAQMFNAKT
+629 
-644 ETSNKVSNHRYW
+644 
-656 RLVTA
+656 
-661 VSNDAYTDDSGNRY
+661 
-675 GYIDLSKADC
+675 
-685 EKGSD
+685 
-690 IPQAGDTIA
+690 
-699 QFGNRTD
+699 
-706 RTRQAA
+706 
-712 MMFSTVDADAPS
+712 
-724 IKLFTGID
+724 
-732 SYSLAGK
+732 
-739 DIISYGYDP
+739 
-748 VKGNAYFNCYG
+748 
-759 DTYIGDPDG
+759 
-768 STFIRYDRATKQ
+768 STF
-780 LDIKAKLSVQSTFGD
+780 
-795 QTFEQWLTDH
+795 FEF
-805 GYTDDTVANEAL
+805 
-817 DAANDA
+817 
-823 LIIANATKSEIDKY
+823 
-837 KYLANALRQDTQ
+837 R
-849 ISGGLMMT
+849 
-857 TLISLGYTDEG
+857 
-868 NMRHTLAGMNGSWV
+868 
-882 PELGGRTIAS
+882 
-892 WYGGEMIDLFDI
+892 DLFDSLFEKVTK
-904 YDNRITPAP
+904 NGV
-913 PNAATSLTRMDGS
+913 TS
-926 AYFANGNIGF
+926 I
-936 RADGSGWLGNDTN
+936 
-949 GIKFGRDGSIT
+949 
-960 LGSGIKINLNGGDEG
+960 
-975 LKETV
+975 
-980 ESLLN
+980 
-985 FNLGLSNLLKP
+985 
-996 CNAKD
+996 
-1001 EEISWEEA
+1001 
-1009 AIEGRA
+1009 RA
-1015 KSLKAKLGLWT
+1015 KHGLWT

-1053 LTGNKY
+1053 LTDNKY
-1059 ATQPWVTSALGN
+1059 ATQPWVTLALGN

-1239 TYYPSR
+1239 TYYTSR

-1384 NNPHGSYIYNSPSN
+1384 NNVHGSYIYNSPSN

-1417 HAGNDGARSGL
+1417 HAGNDGSRSGL

-1502 YLGTDLYIRTKYSGN
+1502 HLGTDLYIRTKYSGN

-1570 KRVEADSGA
+1570 KRVEAGSGA

-1587 QTTNYF
+1587 QTTNHF

-1603 GIAYNGADAIAIL
+1603 GISYNSGADAIAVTTSGNVGIGTISPSRKL
-1616 SNRCVGINT
+1616 HVNGDIQTVSIYASNWFRSTGATGWYSETYGGGWYMNDTTWIRNFGNKGLYMGTAIIRTDNYFDREGYSGASWFNGYGAYNTAIVNNSGQTPLMVAYRSGQTPAVTGANRLFSLELLNTGTELRFSFGGFGNGGGCPVLMTSYGELRVGRSIQSTAWFSDSGQIRAHAVGTNYYLGMGAATDGYGVIQSSKVGTGAIPLLLNPKGGNVGINT
-1625 TAPGYTLD
+1625 SAPGYTLD
-1633 VNGSLHVRTLVYFD
+1633 VNGSLHVCTLVYFD

-1658 NSQFFLNAPGYD
+1658 NGQFFLNASGYD

-1721 YVTARGQNTS
+1721 YVSARGQNTS

>member
-1 MNNPL
+1 MALTKVKIKLKSKGNPAPSA
-6 KIYSGAN
+6 YSAASSPDMGKCIEAARLT
-13 ALLYTTP
+13 ALL
-20 INKGCRRRV
+20 
-29 QLMTE
+29 
-34 DSITVK
+34 
-40 FSDEN
+40 
-45 KMRFPVGTRI
+45 
-55 GDFYITKEQ
+55 
-64 SERYNANTGGYDYE
+64 A
-78 LKFDAY
+78 
-84 YWLWANKLLFYVM
+84 
-97 PGVTNAPKETSF
+97 
-109 KLTAPIDVHAAVI
+109 
-122 LRALNALGFTYD
+122 
-134 GSPFRVDTD
+134 
-143 EGFSTEAKY
+143 
-152 ISYSNMSI
+152 
-160 LGGIQAIADAY
+160 
-171 ECEWWVVGNSIHFGK
+171 
-186 CNDIREYDFIVGDN
+186 
-200 VASITSDS
+200 
-208 KETSPNRLV
+208 
-217 VFGST
+217 
-222 RNLPPDYRT
+222 
-231 TKSSDIVDAVV
+231 
-242 VKRLMLPEGTPYLQ
+242 
-256 TSFDIPEDE
+256 
-265 IVEEEVVL
+265 
-273 DSIYPRT
+273 
-280 ALSVTDV
+280 
-287 ETYESTTDGMTQTFY
+287 
-302 RVKYGTSFLFSKDYI
+302 
-317 LPEEEL
+317 
-323 HVVFESGSL
+323 
-332 NGMDFAVRFNPL
+332 
-344 GVGEKED
+344 
-351 DGTFNPKAQM
+351 
-361 LEIIA
+361 
-366 NEDYGRALPDKVLYP
+366 
-381 AIGDKFSLY
+381 
-390 GWDSTKMADLGL
+390 
-402 LRAAEQELLEEGNK
+402 
-416 LIEEYRKDKHT
+416 
-427 YTCPMMWDW
+427 
-436 CRNQVNRNNSPKL
+436 
-449 GSTVNLHFTSGD
+449 
-461 SGRKSRIIGYEHDLD
+461 
-476 IEYSN
+476 
-481 VTYICGE
+481 E
-488 KVSVSRLKTLESKV
+488 KVD
-502 EGLTHTGEKVKV
+502 
-514 QNSLD
+514 N
-519 FLSKR
+519 
-524 YSDRSPYQIA
+524 
-534 SDKAIE
+534 
-540 VGDFLTGVSGAKIG
+540 
-554 KDAETGQTFGEMDR
+554 
-568 LFVRIKA
+568 
-575 YFETLTIINADS
+575 
-587 LAGEQ
+587 
-592 RITPGGSVKCTS
+592 
-604 VRELD
+604 
-609 DVYRCYFLSEQDG
+609 
-622 EKTETKI
+622 
-629 IAGDQAIAQMFNAKT
+629 
-644 ETSNKVSNHRYW
+644 
-656 RLVTA
+656 
-661 VSNDAYTDDSGNRY
+661 
-675 GYIDLSKADC
+675 
-685 EKGSD
+685 
-690 IPQAGDTIA
+690 
-699 QFGNRTD
+699 
-706 RTRQAA
+706 
-712 MMFSTVDADAPS
+712 
-724 IKLFTGID
+724 
-732 SYSLAGK
+732 
-739 DIISYGYDP
+739 
-748 VKGNAYFNCYG
+748 
-759 DTYIGDPDG
+759 
-768 STFIRYDRATKQ
+768 STF
-780 LDIKAKLSVQSTFGD
+780 
-795 QTFEQWLTDH
+795 FEF
-805 GYTDDTVANEAL
+805 
-817 DAANDA
+817 
-823 LIIANATKSEIDKY
+823 
-837 KYLANALRQDTQ
+837 R
-849 ISGGLMMT
+849 
-857 TLISLGYTDEG
+857 
-868 NMRHTLAGMNGSWV
+868 
-882 PELGGRTIAS
+882 
-892 WYGGEMIDLFDI
+892 DLFDSLFEKVTK
-904 YDNRITPAP
+904 NGV
-913 PNAATSLTRMDGS
+913 TS
-926 AYFANGNIGF
+926 I
-936 RADGSGWLGNDTN
+936 
-949 GIKFGRDGSIT
+949 
-960 LGSGIKINLNGGDEG
+960 
-975 LKETV
+975 
-980 ESLLN
+980 
-985 FNLGLSNLLKP
+985 
-996 CNAKD
+996 
-1001 EEISWEEA
+1001 
-1009 AIEGRA
+1009 RA
-1015 KSLKAKLGLWT
+1015 KHGLWT
-1026 DEFLSARGKNEAG
+1026 DEFLSARSKNEAG

-1053 LTGNKY
+1053 LTTHKY

-1081 FLRQHQSLANYVT
+1081 FLRQHQSLSDYVT

-1369 MYVYSGGVAKTAVGW
+1369 MSVYSGGVAKTAVGW
-1384 NNPHGSYIYNSPSN
+1384 NNVHGSYIYNSPSN

-1502 YLGTDLYIRTKYSGN
+1502 YLGTDLYIRTKYDGT
-1517 WQGWKRI
+1517 WKGWKRI

-1658 NSQFFLNAPGYD
+1658 NGQFFLNASGYD

-1689 GVWVDTVMT
+1689 GVWVDTVMS

-1783 PRTSSGMLD
+1783 PRKPSGMLD

-1805 VSRRVLDHEE
+1805 VSRKVLDHEE

>member
-1 MNNPL
+1 MALTKVKIKLKSKGNPAPSA
-6 KIYSGAN
+6 YSAASSPDMGKCIEAARLT
-13 ALLYTTP
+13 ALL
-20 INKGCRRRV
+20 
-29 QLMTE
+29 
-34 DSITVK
+34 
-40 FSDEN
+40 
-45 KMRFPVGTRI
+45 
-55 GDFYITKEQ
+55 
-64 SERYNANTGGYDYE
+64 A
-78 LKFDAY
+78 
-84 YWLWANKLLFYVM
+84 
-97 PGVTNAPKETSF
+97 
-109 KLTAPIDVHAAVI
+109 
-122 LRALNALGFTYD
+122 
-134 GSPFRVDTD
+134 
-143 EGFSTEAKY
+143 
-152 ISYSNMSI
+152 
-160 LGGIQAIADAY
+160 
-171 ECEWWVVGNSIHFGK
+171 
-186 CNDIREYDFIVGDN
+186 
-200 VASITSDS
+200 
-208 KETSPNRLV
+208 
-217 VFGST
+217 
-222 RNLPPDYRT
+222 
-231 TKSSDIVDAVV
+231 
-242 VKRLMLPEGTPYLQ
+242 
-256 TSFDIPEDE
+256 
-265 IVEEEVVL
+265 
-273 DSIYPRT
+273 
-280 ALSVTDV
+280 
-287 ETYESTTDGMTQTFY
+287 
-302 RVKYGTSFLFSKDYI
+302 
-317 LPEEEL
+317 
-323 HVVFESGSL
+323 
-332 NGMDFAVRFNPL
+332 
-344 GVGEKED
+344 
-351 DGTFNPKAQM
+351 
-361 LEIIA
+361 
-366 NEDYGRALPDKVLYP
+366 
-381 AIGDKFSLY
+381 
-390 GWDSTKMADLGL
+390 
-402 LRAAEQELLEEGNK
+402 
-416 LIEEYRKDKHT
+416 
-427 YTCPMMWDW
+427 
-436 CRNQVNRNNSPKL
+436 
-449 GSTVNLHFTSGD
+449 
-461 SGRKSRIIGYEHDLD
+461 
-476 IEYSN
+476 
-481 VTYICGE
+481 E
-488 KVSVSRLKTLESKV
+488 KVD
-502 EGLTHTGEKVKV
+502 
-514 QNSLD
+514 N
-519 FLSKR
+519 
-524 YSDRSPYQIA
+524 
-534 SDKAIE
+534 
-540 VGDFLTGVSGAKIG
+540 
-554 KDAETGQTFGEMDR
+554 
-568 LFVRIKA
+568 
-575 YFETLTIINADS
+575 
-587 LAGEQ
+587 
-592 RITPGGSVKCTS
+592 
-604 VRELD
+604 
-609 DVYRCYFLSEQDG
+609 
-622 EKTETKI
+622 
-629 IAGDQAIAQMFNAKT
+629 
-644 ETSNKVSNHRYW
+644 
-656 RLVTA
+656 
-661 VSNDAYTDDSGNRY
+661 
-675 GYIDLSKADC
+675 
-685 EKGSD
+685 
-690 IPQAGDTIA
+690 
-699 QFGNRTD
+699 
-706 RTRQAA
+706 
-712 MMFSTVDADAPS
+712 
-724 IKLFTGID
+724 
-732 SYSLAGK
+732 
-739 DIISYGYDP
+739 
-748 VKGNAYFNCYG
+748 
-759 DTYIGDPDG
+759 
-768 STFIRYDRATKQ
+768 STF
-780 LDIKAKLSVQSTFGD
+780 
-795 QTFEQWLTDH
+795 FEF
-805 GYTDDTVANEAL
+805 
-817 DAANDA
+817 
-823 LIIANATKSEIDKY
+823 
-837 KYLANALRQDTQ
+837 R
-849 ISGGLMMT
+849 
-857 TLISLGYTDEG
+857 
-868 NMRHTLAGMNGSWV
+868 
-882 PELGGRTIAS
+882 
-892 WYGGEMIDLFDI
+892 DLFDSLFEKVTK
-904 YDNRITPAP
+904 NGV
-913 PNAATSLTRMDGS
+913 TS
-926 AYFANGNIGF
+926 I
-936 RADGSGWLGNDTN
+936 
-949 GIKFGRDGSIT
+949 
-960 LGSGIKINLNGGDEG
+960 
-975 LKETV
+975 
-980 ESLLN
+980 
-985 FNLGLSNLLKP
+985 
-996 CNAKD
+996 
-1001 EEISWEEA
+1001 
-1009 AIEGRA
+1009 RA
-1015 KSLKAKLGLWT
+1015 KHGLWT

-1157 GGVFNFYKTN
+1157 GGVFNFYRTN
-1167 LAYTAASG
+1167 LAYHGSGDGVLMAQISPAGVKSTA
-1175 NGTLVASITERGIT
+1175 
-1189 AASFIRR
+1189 FIKN

-1369 MYVYSGGVAKTAVGW
+1369 MYVYSGGVAKNAVGW
-1384 NNPHGSYIYNSPSN
+1384 NNVHGSYIYNSPSN

-1403 KDNGTPHFQGNTLW
+1403 KDNGTPHFQGNTIW
-1417 HAGNDGARSGL
+1417 HAGNDGSRSGL

-1570 KRVEADSGA
+1570 KRAEAGSGS

-1603 GIAYNGADAIAIL
+1603 GIAYNGADAIAVTTSGNVGIGTISPSRKL
-1616 SNRCVGINT
+1616 HVNGDIQTASIYASNWFRSTGATGWYSETYGGGWYMNDTTWIRNFGNKGLYMGTAIIRTDNYFDREGYSGASWFNGYGAYNTAIVNNSGQTPLMVAYRSGQTPAVTGANRLFSLELLNTGTELRFSFGGFGNGGGCPVLMTSNGELRVGRSIQSTAWFSDSGQIRAHAVGTNYYLGMGAATDGYGVIQSSKVGTGAIPLLLNPKGGNVGINT
-1625 TAPGYTLD
+1625 SAPGYTLD

-1658 NSQFFLNAPGYD
+1658 NGQFFLNASGYD

-1751 RAPAVFFRWKDT
+1751 GAPAVFFRWKDT

>member
-1 MNNPL
+1 MALTKVKIKLKSKGNPATSA
-6 KIYSGAN
+6 YSAASSPDMGEHIEA
-13 ALLYTTP
+13 A
-20 INKGCRRRV
+20 R
-29 QLMTE
+29 
-34 DSITVK
+34 
-40 FSDEN
+40 
-45 KMRFPVGTRI
+45 
-55 GDFYITKEQ
+55 
-64 SERYNANTGGYDYE
+64 
-78 LKFDAY
+78 
-84 YWLWANKLLFYVM
+84 
-97 PGVTNAPKETSF
+97 
-109 KLTAPIDVHAAVI
+109 LTA
-122 LRALNALGFTYD
+122 L
-134 GSPFRVDTD
+134 
-143 EGFSTEAKY
+143 
-152 ISYSNMSI
+152 
-160 LGGIQAIADAY
+160 
-171 ECEWWVVGNSIHFGK
+171 
-186 CNDIREYDFIVGDN
+186 
-200 VASITSDS
+200 
-208 KETSPNRLV
+208 
-217 VFGST
+217 
-222 RNLPPDYRT
+222 
-231 TKSSDIVDAVV
+231 
-242 VKRLMLPEGTPYLQ
+242 
-256 TSFDIPEDE
+256 
-265 IVEEEVVL
+265 
-273 DSIYPRT
+273 
-280 ALSVTDV
+280 
-287 ETYESTTDGMTQTFY
+287 
-302 RVKYGTSFLFSKDYI
+302 
-317 LPEEEL
+317 
-323 HVVFESGSL
+323 
-332 NGMDFAVRFNPL
+332 
-344 GVGEKED
+344 
-351 DGTFNPKAQM
+351 
-361 LEIIA
+361 
-366 NEDYGRALPDKVLYP
+366 
-381 AIGDKFSLY
+381 
-390 GWDSTKMADLGL
+390 
-402 LRAAEQELLEEGNK
+402 
-416 LIEEYRKDKHT
+416 
-427 YTCPMMWDW
+427 
-436 CRNQVNRNNSPKL
+436 
-449 GSTVNLHFTSGD
+449 
-461 SGRKSRIIGYEHDLD
+461 
-476 IEYSN
+476 
-481 VTYICGE
+481 
-488 KVSVSRLKTLESKV
+488 
-502 EGLTHTGEKVKV
+502 
-514 QNSLD
+514 
-519 FLSKR
+519 
-524 YSDRSPYQIA
+524 
-534 SDKAIE
+534 
-540 VGDFLTGVSGAKIG
+540 
-554 KDAETGQTFGEMDR
+554 
-568 LFVRIKA
+568 
-575 YFETLTIINADS
+575 
-587 LAGEQ
+587 
-592 RITPGGSVKCTS
+592 
-604 VRELD
+604 
-609 DVYRCYFLSEQDG
+609 
-622 EKTETKI
+622 
-629 IAGDQAIAQMFNAKT
+629 
-644 ETSNKVSNHRYW
+644 
-656 RLVTA
+656 
-661 VSNDAYTDDSGNRY
+661 
-675 GYIDLSKADC
+675 
-685 EKGSD
+685 
-690 IPQAGDTIA
+690 
-699 QFGNRTD
+699 
-706 RTRQAA
+706 
-712 MMFSTVDADAPS
+712 
-724 IKLFTGID
+724 
-732 SYSLAGK
+732 LAGK
-739 DIISYGYDP
+739 VD
-748 VKGNAYFNCYG
+748 N
-759 DTYIGDPDG
+759 
-768 STFIRYDRATKQ
+768 STF
-780 LDIKAKLSVQSTFGD
+780 
-795 QTFEQWLTDH
+795 
-805 GYTDDTVANEAL
+805 
-817 DAANDA
+817 
-823 LIIANATKSEIDKY
+823 SEF
-837 KYLANALRQDTQ
+837 R
-849 ISGGLMMT
+849 
-857 TLISLGYTDEG
+857 
-868 NMRHTLAGMNGSWV
+868 
-882 PELGGRTIAS
+882 
-892 WYGGEMIDLFDI
+892 DLFDSLFEKVTE
-904 YDNRITPAP
+904 NGV
-913 PNAATSLTRMDGS
+913 TS
-926 AYFANGNIGF
+926 I
-936 RADGSGWLGNDTN
+936 
-949 GIKFGRDGSIT
+949 
-960 LGSGIKINLNGGDEG
+960 
-975 LKETV
+975 
-980 ESLLN
+980 
-985 FNLGLSNLLKP
+985 
-996 CNAKD
+996 
-1001 EEISWEEA
+1001 
-1009 AIEGRA
+1009 RA
-1015 KSLKAKLGLWT
+1015 KHGLWT
-1026 DEFLSARGKNEAG
+1026 DEFLSARSKNEAG

-1053 LTGNKY
+1053 LTTHKY

-1081 FLRQHQSLANYVT
+1081 FLRQHQSLSDYVT

-1202 FLKADGSV
+1202 FLMADGSV
-1210 DSNTYLTSHQSLA
+1210 KALTDITSAYVTALGTSGNYLTWTKNGATNNVTVPYATNTSNIFPQSAADLNA
-1223 NYYTKS
+1223 
-1229 EVDAKDKRLV
+1229 
-1239 TYYPSR
+1239 
-1245 PTTANVNFGNNAGLY
+1245 TTLNR
-1260 TFLATS
+1260 
-1266 SMTSGKPAG
+1266 
-1275 DGHILHMEWDNSL
+1275 NSIY
-1288 SWAGQIAVP
+1288 SWANTATNTPGTYGVLF
-1297 NNGDMQWRHQRGNT
+1297 QWSNISAPVSGTNSHWITQLASVTDGGGLWVRTRTNT
-1311 WQAWRTILDS
+1311 VGWRPWERILTT

-1332 TAYVRKAGDTMTGM
+1332 TAYVKKAGDTMTGM
-1346 LNIKMDTQPCLK
+1346 LTLRFDTQPCLK

-1364 NKEVY
+1364 GREVY

-1625 TAPGYTLD
+1625 SAPGYTLD

-1658 NSQFFLNAPGYD
+1658 NGQVFLNASGYD

-1689 GVWVDTVMT
+1689 GVWVDTVMS

>member
-1 MNNPL
+1 MALTKVKIKLKSKGNPAPSA
-6 KIYSGAN
+6 YSAASSPDMGKCIEAARLT
-13 ALLYTTP
+13 ALL
-20 INKGCRRRV
+20 
-29 QLMTE
+29 
-34 DSITVK
+34 
-40 FSDEN
+40 
-45 KMRFPVGTRI
+45 
-55 GDFYITKEQ
+55 
-64 SERYNANTGGYDYE
+64 A
-78 LKFDAY
+78 
-84 YWLWANKLLFYVM
+84 
-97 PGVTNAPKETSF
+97 
-109 KLTAPIDVHAAVI
+109 
-122 LRALNALGFTYD
+122 
-134 GSPFRVDTD
+134 
-143 EGFSTEAKY
+143 
-152 ISYSNMSI
+152 
-160 LGGIQAIADAY
+160 
-171 ECEWWVVGNSIHFGK
+171 
-186 CNDIREYDFIVGDN
+186 
-200 VASITSDS
+200 
-208 KETSPNRLV
+208 
-217 VFGST
+217 
-222 RNLPPDYRT
+222 
-231 TKSSDIVDAVV
+231 
-242 VKRLMLPEGTPYLQ
+242 
-256 TSFDIPEDE
+256 
-265 IVEEEVVL
+265 
-273 DSIYPRT
+273 
-280 ALSVTDV
+280 
-287 ETYESTTDGMTQTFY
+287 
-302 RVKYGTSFLFSKDYI
+302 
-317 LPEEEL
+317 
-323 HVVFESGSL
+323 
-332 NGMDFAVRFNPL
+332 
-344 GVGEKED
+344 
-351 DGTFNPKAQM
+351 
-361 LEIIA
+361 
-366 NEDYGRALPDKVLYP
+366 
-381 AIGDKFSLY
+381 
-390 GWDSTKMADLGL
+390 
-402 LRAAEQELLEEGNK
+402 
-416 LIEEYRKDKHT
+416 
-427 YTCPMMWDW
+427 
-436 CRNQVNRNNSPKL
+436 
-449 GSTVNLHFTSGD
+449 
-461 SGRKSRIIGYEHDLD
+461 
-476 IEYSN
+476 
-481 VTYICGE
+481 E
-488 KVSVSRLKTLESKV
+488 KVD
-502 EGLTHTGEKVKV
+502 
-514 QNSLD
+514 N
-519 FLSKR
+519 
-524 YSDRSPYQIA
+524 
-534 SDKAIE
+534 
-540 VGDFLTGVSGAKIG
+540 
-554 KDAETGQTFGEMDR
+554 
-568 LFVRIKA
+568 
-575 YFETLTIINADS
+575 
-587 LAGEQ
+587 
-592 RITPGGSVKCTS
+592 
-604 VRELD
+604 
-609 DVYRCYFLSEQDG
+609 
-622 EKTETKI
+622 
-629 IAGDQAIAQMFNAKT
+629 
-644 ETSNKVSNHRYW
+644 
-656 RLVTA
+656 
-661 VSNDAYTDDSGNRY
+661 
-675 GYIDLSKADC
+675 
-685 EKGSD
+685 
-690 IPQAGDTIA
+690 
-699 QFGNRTD
+699 
-706 RTRQAA
+706 
-712 MMFSTVDADAPS
+712 
-724 IKLFTGID
+724 
-732 SYSLAGK
+732 
-739 DIISYGYDP
+739 
-748 VKGNAYFNCYG
+748 
-759 DTYIGDPDG
+759 
-768 STFIRYDRATKQ
+768 STF
-780 LDIKAKLSVQSTFGD
+780 
-795 QTFEQWLTDH
+795 FEF
-805 GYTDDTVANEAL
+805 
-817 DAANDA
+817 
-823 LIIANATKSEIDKY
+823 
-837 KYLANALRQDTQ
+837 R
-849 ISGGLMMT
+849 
-857 TLISLGYTDEG
+857 
-868 NMRHTLAGMNGSWV
+868 
-882 PELGGRTIAS
+882 
-892 WYGGEMIDLFDI
+892 DLFDSLFEKVTK
-904 YDNRITPAP
+904 NGV
-913 PNAATSLTRMDGS
+913 TS
-926 AYFANGNIGF
+926 I
-936 RADGSGWLGNDTN
+936 
-949 GIKFGRDGSIT
+949 
-960 LGSGIKINLNGGDEG
+960 
-975 LKETV
+975 
-980 ESLLN
+980 
-985 FNLGLSNLLKP
+985 
-996 CNAKD
+996 
-1001 EEISWEEA
+1001 
-1009 AIEGRA
+1009 RA
-1015 KSLKAKLGLWT
+1015 KHGLWT

-1039 GGTGGLDIAMLEDY
+1039 GGTGGLDIAKLEDY

-1297 NNGDMQWRHQRGNT
+1297 SNGDMQWRHQRGNT

-1384 NNPHGSYIYNSPSN
+1384 NNVHGSYIYNSPSD

-1403 KDNGTPHFQGNTLW
+1403 KDNGTPHFQGNTIW
-1417 HAGNDGARSGL
+1417 HAGNDGSRSGL

-1434 GFHKSDIY
+1434 GYHKSDIY

-1459 GIRIYGFG
+1459 GIRIYGFR

-1477 PAGNSD
+1477 PAENSD

-1570 KRVEADSGA
+1570 KRVEASGGA
-1579 FIRLYNNN
+1579 FIRHYNNN

-1603 GIAYNGADAIAIL
+1603 GICYNSGADAIAVTA
-1616 SNRCVGINT
+1616 SGNVGINT
-1625 TAPGYTLD
+1625 SAPGYTLD
-1633 VNGSLHVRTLVYFD
+1633 VNGSLHVRTFVYFD

-1658 NSQFFLNAPGYD
+1658 NGQFFLNASGYD

-1698 IMPDGAANMTG
+1698 IMPDGAASMTG
-1709 PLHVDKGIYTEG
+1709 PLHVNKGIYTEG

-1783 PRTSSGMLD
+1783 PRKPSGMLD

-1805 VSRRVLDHEE
+1805 VSRKVLDHEE

>member
-1 MNNPL
+1 MALTKVKIKLKSKGNPAPSA
-6 KIYSGAN
+6 YSAASSPDMGKCIEAARLT
-13 ALLYTTP
+13 ALL
-20 INKGCRRRV
+20 
-29 QLMTE
+29 
-34 DSITVK
+34 
-40 FSDEN
+40 
-45 KMRFPVGTRI
+45 
-55 GDFYITKEQ
+55 
-64 SERYNANTGGYDYE
+64 A
-78 LKFDAY
+78 
-84 YWLWANKLLFYVM
+84 
-97 PGVTNAPKETSF
+97 
-109 KLTAPIDVHAAVI
+109 
-122 LRALNALGFTYD
+122 
-134 GSPFRVDTD
+134 
-143 EGFSTEAKY
+143 
-152 ISYSNMSI
+152 
-160 LGGIQAIADAY
+160 
-171 ECEWWVVGNSIHFGK
+171 
-186 CNDIREYDFIVGDN
+186 
-200 VASITSDS
+200 
-208 KETSPNRLV
+208 
-217 VFGST
+217 
-222 RNLPPDYRT
+222 
-231 TKSSDIVDAVV
+231 
-242 VKRLMLPEGTPYLQ
+242 
-256 TSFDIPEDE
+256 
-265 IVEEEVVL
+265 
-273 DSIYPRT
+273 
-280 ALSVTDV
+280 
-287 ETYESTTDGMTQTFY
+287 
-302 RVKYGTSFLFSKDYI
+302 
-317 LPEEEL
+317 
-323 HVVFESGSL
+323 
-332 NGMDFAVRFNPL
+332 
-344 GVGEKED
+344 
-351 DGTFNPKAQM
+351 
-361 LEIIA
+361 
-366 NEDYGRALPDKVLYP
+366 
-381 AIGDKFSLY
+381 
-390 GWDSTKMADLGL
+390 
-402 LRAAEQELLEEGNK
+402 
-416 LIEEYRKDKHT
+416 
-427 YTCPMMWDW
+427 
-436 CRNQVNRNNSPKL
+436 
-449 GSTVNLHFTSGD
+449 
-461 SGRKSRIIGYEHDLD
+461 
-476 IEYSN
+476 
-481 VTYICGE
+481 E
-488 KVSVSRLKTLESKV
+488 KVD
-502 EGLTHTGEKVKV
+502 
-514 QNSLD
+514 N
-519 FLSKR
+519 
-524 YSDRSPYQIA
+524 
-534 SDKAIE
+534 
-540 VGDFLTGVSGAKIG
+540 
-554 KDAETGQTFGEMDR
+554 
-568 LFVRIKA
+568 
-575 YFETLTIINADS
+575 
-587 LAGEQ
+587 
-592 RITPGGSVKCTS
+592 
-604 VRELD
+604 
-609 DVYRCYFLSEQDG
+609 
-622 EKTETKI
+622 
-629 IAGDQAIAQMFNAKT
+629 
-644 ETSNKVSNHRYW
+644 
-656 RLVTA
+656 
-661 VSNDAYTDDSGNRY
+661 
-675 GYIDLSKADC
+675 
-685 EKGSD
+685 
-690 IPQAGDTIA
+690 
-699 QFGNRTD
+699 
-706 RTRQAA
+706 
-712 MMFSTVDADAPS
+712 
-724 IKLFTGID
+724 
-732 SYSLAGK
+732 
-739 DIISYGYDP
+739 
-748 VKGNAYFNCYG
+748 
-759 DTYIGDPDG
+759 
-768 STFIRYDRATKQ
+768 STF
-780 LDIKAKLSVQSTFGD
+780 
-795 QTFEQWLTDH
+795 FEF
-805 GYTDDTVANEAL
+805 
-817 DAANDA
+817 
-823 LIIANATKSEIDKY
+823 
-837 KYLANALRQDTQ
+837 R
-849 ISGGLMMT
+849 
-857 TLISLGYTDEG
+857 
-868 NMRHTLAGMNGSWV
+868 
-882 PELGGRTIAS
+882 
-892 WYGGEMIDLFDI
+892 DLFDSLFEKVTK
-904 YDNRITPAP
+904 NGV
-913 PNAATSLTRMDGS
+913 TS
-926 AYFANGNIGF
+926 I
-936 RADGSGWLGNDTN
+936 
-949 GIKFGRDGSIT
+949 
-960 LGSGIKINLNGGDEG
+960 
-975 LKETV
+975 
-980 ESLLN
+980 
-985 FNLGLSNLLKP
+985 
-996 CNAKD
+996 
-1001 EEISWEEA
+1001 
-1009 AIEGRA
+1009 RA
-1015 KSLKAKLGLWT
+1015 KHGLWT

-1039 GGTGGLDIAMLEDY
+1039 GGTGGLDIAKLEDY

-1297 NNGDMQWRHQRGNT
+1297 SNGDMQWRHQRGNT

-1369 MYVYSGGVAKTAVGW
+1369 MYVYSGGVAKNAVGW
-1384 NNPHGSYIYNSPSN
+1384 NNVHGSYIYNPPSD

-1403 KDNGTPHFQGNTLW
+1403 KDNGTPHFQGNTIW
-1417 HAGNDGARSGL
+1417 HAGNDGSRSGL

-1434 GFHKSDIY
+1434 GYHKSDIY

-1477 PAGNSD
+1477 PAENSD

-1570 KRVEADSGA
+1570 KRVEASGGA
-1579 FIRLYNNN
+1579 FIRHYNNN

-1603 GIAYNGADAIAIL
+1603 GICYNSGADAIAVTA
-1616 SNRCVGINT
+1616 SGNVGINT
-1625 TAPGYTLD
+1625 SAPGYTLD

-1658 NSQFFLNAPGYD
+1658 NGQFFLNASGYD

-1689 GVWVDTVMT
+1689 GVWLDTVMT
-1698 IMPDGAANMTG
+1698 IMPDGAASMTG
-1709 PLHVDKGIYTEG
+1709 PLHVNKGIYTEG

-1783 PRTSSGMLD
+1783 PRKPSGMLD

-1805 VSRRVLDHEE
+1805 VSRKVLDHEE

>member
-1 MNNPL
+1 MALTKVKIKLKSKGNPAPSA
-6 KIYSGAN
+6 YSAASSPDMGKCIEAARLT
-13 ALLYTTP
+13 ALL
-20 INKGCRRRV
+20 
-29 QLMTE
+29 
-34 DSITVK
+34 
-40 FSDEN
+40 
-45 KMRFPVGTRI
+45 
-55 GDFYITKEQ
+55 
-64 SERYNANTGGYDYE
+64 A
-78 LKFDAY
+78 
-84 YWLWANKLLFYVM
+84 
-97 PGVTNAPKETSF
+97 
-109 KLTAPIDVHAAVI
+109 
-122 LRALNALGFTYD
+122 
-134 GSPFRVDTD
+134 
-143 EGFSTEAKY
+143 
-152 ISYSNMSI
+152 
-160 LGGIQAIADAY
+160 
-171 ECEWWVVGNSIHFGK
+171 
-186 CNDIREYDFIVGDN
+186 
-200 VASITSDS
+200 
-208 KETSPNRLV
+208 
-217 VFGST
+217 
-222 RNLPPDYRT
+222 
-231 TKSSDIVDAVV
+231 
-242 VKRLMLPEGTPYLQ
+242 
-256 TSFDIPEDE
+256 
-265 IVEEEVVL
+265 
-273 DSIYPRT
+273 
-280 ALSVTDV
+280 
-287 ETYESTTDGMTQTFY
+287 
-302 RVKYGTSFLFSKDYI
+302 
-317 LPEEEL
+317 
-323 HVVFESGSL
+323 
-332 NGMDFAVRFNPL
+332 
-344 GVGEKED
+344 
-351 DGTFNPKAQM
+351 
-361 LEIIA
+361 
-366 NEDYGRALPDKVLYP
+366 
-381 AIGDKFSLY
+381 
-390 GWDSTKMADLGL
+390 
-402 LRAAEQELLEEGNK
+402 
-416 LIEEYRKDKHT
+416 
-427 YTCPMMWDW
+427 
-436 CRNQVNRNNSPKL
+436 
-449 GSTVNLHFTSGD
+449 
-461 SGRKSRIIGYEHDLD
+461 
-476 IEYSN
+476 
-481 VTYICGE
+481 E
-488 KVSVSRLKTLESKV
+488 KVD
-502 EGLTHTGEKVKV
+502 
-514 QNSLD
+514 N
-519 FLSKR
+519 
-524 YSDRSPYQIA
+524 
-534 SDKAIE
+534 
-540 VGDFLTGVSGAKIG
+540 
-554 KDAETGQTFGEMDR
+554 
-568 LFVRIKA
+568 
-575 YFETLTIINADS
+575 
-587 LAGEQ
+587 
-592 RITPGGSVKCTS
+592 
-604 VRELD
+604 
-609 DVYRCYFLSEQDG
+609 
-622 EKTETKI
+622 
-629 IAGDQAIAQMFNAKT
+629 
-644 ETSNKVSNHRYW
+644 
-656 RLVTA
+656 
-661 VSNDAYTDDSGNRY
+661 
-675 GYIDLSKADC
+675 
-685 EKGSD
+685 
-690 IPQAGDTIA
+690 
-699 QFGNRTD
+699 
-706 RTRQAA
+706 
-712 MMFSTVDADAPS
+712 
-724 IKLFTGID
+724 
-732 SYSLAGK
+732 
-739 DIISYGYDP
+739 
-748 VKGNAYFNCYG
+748 
-759 DTYIGDPDG
+759 
-768 STFIRYDRATKQ
+768 STF
-780 LDIKAKLSVQSTFGD
+780 
-795 QTFEQWLTDH
+795 FEF
-805 GYTDDTVANEAL
+805 
-817 DAANDA
+817 
-823 LIIANATKSEIDKY
+823 
-837 KYLANALRQDTQ
+837 R
-849 ISGGLMMT
+849 
-857 TLISLGYTDEG
+857 
-868 NMRHTLAGMNGSWV
+868 
-882 PELGGRTIAS
+882 
-892 WYGGEMIDLFDI
+892 DLFDSLFEKVTK
-904 YDNRITPAP
+904 NGV
-913 PNAATSLTRMDGS
+913 TS
-926 AYFANGNIGF
+926 I
-936 RADGSGWLGNDTN
+936 
-949 GIKFGRDGSIT
+949 
-960 LGSGIKINLNGGDEG
+960 
-975 LKETV
+975 
-980 ESLLN
+980 
-985 FNLGLSNLLKP
+985 
-996 CNAKD
+996 
-1001 EEISWEEA
+1001 
-1009 AIEGRA
+1009 RA
-1015 KSLKAKLGLWT
+1015 KHGLWT

-1502 YLGTDLYIRTKYSGN
+1502 YLGTDLYIRTKYDGT
-1517 WQGWKRI
+1517 WKGWKRI

-1570 KRVEADSGA
+1570 KRVEAGSGA

-1625 TAPGYTLD
+1625 SAPGYTLD

-1783 PRTSSGMLD
+1783 PRKPSGMLD

-1805 VSRRVLDHEE
+1805 VSRKVLDHEE

>member
-1 MNNPL
+1 MALTKVKIKLKSKGNPAPSA
-6 KIYSGAN
+6 YSAASSPDMGKCIEAARLT
-13 ALLYTTP
+13 ALL
-20 INKGCRRRV
+20 
-29 QLMTE
+29 
-34 DSITVK
+34 
-40 FSDEN
+40 
-45 KMRFPVGTRI
+45 
-55 GDFYITKEQ
+55 
-64 SERYNANTGGYDYE
+64 A
-78 LKFDAY
+78 
-84 YWLWANKLLFYVM
+84 
-97 PGVTNAPKETSF
+97 
-109 KLTAPIDVHAAVI
+109 
-122 LRALNALGFTYD
+122 
-134 GSPFRVDTD
+134 
-143 EGFSTEAKY
+143 
-152 ISYSNMSI
+152 
-160 LGGIQAIADAY
+160 
-171 ECEWWVVGNSIHFGK
+171 
-186 CNDIREYDFIVGDN
+186 
-200 VASITSDS
+200 
-208 KETSPNRLV
+208 
-217 VFGST
+217 
-222 RNLPPDYRT
+222 
-231 TKSSDIVDAVV
+231 
-242 VKRLMLPEGTPYLQ
+242 
-256 TSFDIPEDE
+256 
-265 IVEEEVVL
+265 
-273 DSIYPRT
+273 
-280 ALSVTDV
+280 
-287 ETYESTTDGMTQTFY
+287 
-302 RVKYGTSFLFSKDYI
+302 
-317 LPEEEL
+317 
-323 HVVFESGSL
+323 
-332 NGMDFAVRFNPL
+332 
-344 GVGEKED
+344 
-351 DGTFNPKAQM
+351 
-361 LEIIA
+361 
-366 NEDYGRALPDKVLYP
+366 
-381 AIGDKFSLY
+381 
-390 GWDSTKMADLGL
+390 
-402 LRAAEQELLEEGNK
+402 
-416 LIEEYRKDKHT
+416 
-427 YTCPMMWDW
+427 
-436 CRNQVNRNNSPKL
+436 
-449 GSTVNLHFTSGD
+449 
-461 SGRKSRIIGYEHDLD
+461 
-476 IEYSN
+476 
-481 VTYICGE
+481 E
-488 KVSVSRLKTLESKV
+488 KVD
-502 EGLTHTGEKVKV
+502 
-514 QNSLD
+514 N
-519 FLSKR
+519 
-524 YSDRSPYQIA
+524 
-534 SDKAIE
+534 
-540 VGDFLTGVSGAKIG
+540 
-554 KDAETGQTFGEMDR
+554 
-568 LFVRIKA
+568 
-575 YFETLTIINADS
+575 
-587 LAGEQ
+587 
-592 RITPGGSVKCTS
+592 
-604 VRELD
+604 
-609 DVYRCYFLSEQDG
+609 
-622 EKTETKI
+622 
-629 IAGDQAIAQMFNAKT
+629 
-644 ETSNKVSNHRYW
+644 
-656 RLVTA
+656 
-661 VSNDAYTDDSGNRY
+661 
-675 GYIDLSKADC
+675 
-685 EKGSD
+685 
-690 IPQAGDTIA
+690 
-699 QFGNRTD
+699 
-706 RTRQAA
+706 
-712 MMFSTVDADAPS
+712 
-724 IKLFTGID
+724 
-732 SYSLAGK
+732 
-739 DIISYGYDP
+739 
-748 VKGNAYFNCYG
+748 
-759 DTYIGDPDG
+759 
-768 STFIRYDRATKQ
+768 STF
-780 LDIKAKLSVQSTFGD
+780 
-795 QTFEQWLTDH
+795 FEF
-805 GYTDDTVANEAL
+805 
-817 DAANDA
+817 
-823 LIIANATKSEIDKY
+823 
-837 KYLANALRQDTQ
+837 R
-849 ISGGLMMT
+849 
-857 TLISLGYTDEG
+857 
-868 NMRHTLAGMNGSWV
+868 
-882 PELGGRTIAS
+882 
-892 WYGGEMIDLFDI
+892 DLFDSLFEKVTK
-904 YDNRITPAP
+904 NGV
-913 PNAATSLTRMDGS
+913 TS
-926 AYFANGNIGF
+926 I
-936 RADGSGWLGNDTN
+936 
-949 GIKFGRDGSIT
+949 
-960 LGSGIKINLNGGDEG
+960 
-975 LKETV
+975 
-980 ESLLN
+980 
-985 FNLGLSNLLKP
+985 
-996 CNAKD
+996 
-1001 EEISWEEA
+1001 
-1009 AIEGRA
+1009 RA
-1015 KSLKAKLGLWT
+1015 KHGLWT

-1053 LTGNKY
+1053 LTDNKY
-1059 ATQPWVTSALGN
+1059 ATQPWVTLALGN

-1239 TYYPSR
+1239 TYYTSR

-1297 NNGDMQWRHQRGNT
+1297 ANGDMQWRHQRGNT

-1384 NNPHGSYIYNSPSN
+1384 NNVHGSYIYNSPSN

-1417 HAGNDGARSGL
+1417 HAGNDGSRSGL

-1502 YLGTDLYIRTKYSGN
+1502 HLGTDLYIRTKYSGN

-1570 KRVEADSGA
+1570 KRVEAGSGA

-1603 GIAYNGADAIAIL
+1603 GISYNSGADAIAVTTSGNVGIGTISPSRKL
-1616 SNRCVGINT
+1616 HVNGDIQTVSIYASNWFRSTGATGWYSETYGGGWYMNDTTWIRNFGNKGLYMGTAIIRTDNYFDREGYSGASWFNGYGAYNTAIVNNSGQTPLMVAYRSGQTPAVTGANRLFSLELLNTGTELRFSFGGFGNGGGCPVLMTSYGELRVGRSIQSTAWFSDSGQIRAHAVGTNYYLGMGAATDGYGVIQSSKVGTGAIPLLLNPKGGNVGINT
-1625 TAPGYTLD
+1625 SAPGYTLD
-1633 VNGSLHVRTLVYFD
+1633 VNGSLHVCTLVYFD

-1658 NSQFFLNAPGYD
+1658 NGQFFLNASGYD

>member
-1 MNNPL
+1 MALTKVKIKLKSKGNPAPSA
-6 KIYSGAN
+6 YSAASSPDMGKCIEAARLT
-13 ALLYTTP
+13 ALL
-20 INKGCRRRV
+20 
-29 QLMTE
+29 
-34 DSITVK
+34 
-40 FSDEN
+40 
-45 KMRFPVGTRI
+45 
-55 GDFYITKEQ
+55 
-64 SERYNANTGGYDYE
+64 A
-78 LKFDAY
+78 
-84 YWLWANKLLFYVM
+84 
-97 PGVTNAPKETSF
+97 
-109 KLTAPIDVHAAVI
+109 
-122 LRALNALGFTYD
+122 
-134 GSPFRVDTD
+134 
-143 EGFSTEAKY
+143 
-152 ISYSNMSI
+152 
-160 LGGIQAIADAY
+160 
-171 ECEWWVVGNSIHFGK
+171 
-186 CNDIREYDFIVGDN
+186 
-200 VASITSDS
+200 
-208 KETSPNRLV
+208 
-217 VFGST
+217 
-222 RNLPPDYRT
+222 
-231 TKSSDIVDAVV
+231 
-242 VKRLMLPEGTPYLQ
+242 
-256 TSFDIPEDE
+256 
-265 IVEEEVVL
+265 
-273 DSIYPRT
+273 
-280 ALSVTDV
+280 
-287 ETYESTTDGMTQTFY
+287 
-302 RVKYGTSFLFSKDYI
+302 
-317 LPEEEL
+317 
-323 HVVFESGSL
+323 
-332 NGMDFAVRFNPL
+332 
-344 GVGEKED
+344 
-351 DGTFNPKAQM
+351 
-361 LEIIA
+361 
-366 NEDYGRALPDKVLYP
+366 
-381 AIGDKFSLY
+381 
-390 GWDSTKMADLGL
+390 
-402 LRAAEQELLEEGNK
+402 
-416 LIEEYRKDKHT
+416 
-427 YTCPMMWDW
+427 
-436 CRNQVNRNNSPKL
+436 
-449 GSTVNLHFTSGD
+449 
-461 SGRKSRIIGYEHDLD
+461 
-476 IEYSN
+476 
-481 VTYICGE
+481 E
-488 KVSVSRLKTLESKV
+488 KVD
-502 EGLTHTGEKVKV
+502 
-514 QNSLD
+514 N
-519 FLSKR
+519 
-524 YSDRSPYQIA
+524 
-534 SDKAIE
+534 
-540 VGDFLTGVSGAKIG
+540 
-554 KDAETGQTFGEMDR
+554 
-568 LFVRIKA
+568 
-575 YFETLTIINADS
+575 
-587 LAGEQ
+587 
-592 RITPGGSVKCTS
+592 
-604 VRELD
+604 
-609 DVYRCYFLSEQDG
+609 
-622 EKTETKI
+622 
-629 IAGDQAIAQMFNAKT
+629 
-644 ETSNKVSNHRYW
+644 
-656 RLVTA
+656 
-661 VSNDAYTDDSGNRY
+661 
-675 GYIDLSKADC
+675 
-685 EKGSD
+685 
-690 IPQAGDTIA
+690 
-699 QFGNRTD
+699 
-706 RTRQAA
+706 
-712 MMFSTVDADAPS
+712 
-724 IKLFTGID
+724 
-732 SYSLAGK
+732 
-739 DIISYGYDP
+739 
-748 VKGNAYFNCYG
+748 
-759 DTYIGDPDG
+759 
-768 STFIRYDRATKQ
+768 STF
-780 LDIKAKLSVQSTFGD
+780 
-795 QTFEQWLTDH
+795 FEF
-805 GYTDDTVANEAL
+805 
-817 DAANDA
+817 
-823 LIIANATKSEIDKY
+823 
-837 KYLANALRQDTQ
+837 R
-849 ISGGLMMT
+849 
-857 TLISLGYTDEG
+857 
-868 NMRHTLAGMNGSWV
+868 
-882 PELGGRTIAS
+882 
-892 WYGGEMIDLFDI
+892 DLFDSLFEKVTK
-904 YDNRITPAP
+904 NGV
-913 PNAATSLTRMDGS
+913 TS
-926 AYFANGNIGF
+926 I
-936 RADGSGWLGNDTN
+936 
-949 GIKFGRDGSIT
+949 
-960 LGSGIKINLNGGDEG
+960 
-975 LKETV
+975 
-980 ESLLN
+980 
-985 FNLGLSNLLKP
+985 
-996 CNAKD
+996 
-1001 EEISWEEA
+1001 
-1009 AIEGRA
+1009 RA
-1015 KSLKAKLGLWT
+1015 KHGLWT

-1039 GGTGGLDIAMLEDY
+1039 GGTGGLDIAKLEDY

-1384 NNPHGSYIYNSPSN
+1384 NNVHGSYIYNSPSD

-1403 KDNGTPHFQGNTLW
+1403 KDNGTPHFQGNTIW
-1417 HAGNDGARSGL
+1417 HAGNDGSRSGL
-1428 DADLLD
+1428 NADLLD
-1434 GFHKSDIY
+1434 GYHKSDIY

-1467 YGDSASVANK
+1467 YGNSASVANK
-1477 PAGNSD
+1477 PAENSD

-1502 YLGTDLYIRTKYSGN
+1502 YLGTDLYIRTKYDGT
-1517 WQGWKRI
+1517 WKGWKRI
-1524 AFTTDNVASATRLQ
+1524 AFTTDNVVSATKWQ
-1538 TPRTLWGQSF
+1538 TARRFWGQLA
-1548 DGTGNVNGAMT
+1548 DGTADVNGAMT
-1559 VNYTGETGILL
+1559 INYTGETGILL
-1570 KRVEADSGA
+1570 KRAEAGSGS

-1593 RIGMYGAGYF
+1593 RVGMYGAGYF
-1603 GIAYNGADAIAIL
+1603 GISYNSGAGAIAVTTSGNVGIGTISPSRKLHVNGDIQTVSIYASNWFRSTGATGWYSETYGGGWYMNDTTWIRNFGNKGLYMGTAIIRTDNYFDREGYSGASWFNGYGAYNTAIVNNSGQTPLMVAYRSGQTPAVTGANRLFSLELLNTGTELRFSFGGFGNGGGCPVLMTSYGELRVGRSIQSTAWFSDSGQIRAHAVGTNYYLGMGAATDGYGVIQSSKVGTGAIPL
-1616 SNRCVGINT
+1616 LLNPKGGNVGINT
-1625 TAPGYTLD
+1625 SAPGYTLD

-1658 NSQFFLNAPGYD
+1658 NGQFFLNASGYD

-1698 IMPDGAANMTG
+1698 IMPDGAASMTG
-1709 PLHVDKGIYTEG
+1709 PLHVNKGIYTEG
-1721 YVTARGQNTS
+1721 YVSARGQNTS

-1783 PRTSSGMLD
+1783 PRKPSGMLD

-1805 VSRRVLDHEE
+1805 VSRKVLDHEE

>member
-1 MNNPL
+1 MALTKVKIKLKSKGNPATSA
-6 KIYSGAN
+6 YSAASSPDMGKCIEAARLT
-13 ALLYTTP
+13 ALL
-20 INKGCRRRV
+20 
-29 QLMTE
+29 
-34 DSITVK
+34 
-40 FSDEN
+40 
-45 KMRFPVGTRI
+45 
-55 GDFYITKEQ
+55 
-64 SERYNANTGGYDYE
+64 A
-78 LKFDAY
+78 
-84 YWLWANKLLFYVM
+84 
-97 PGVTNAPKETSF
+97 
-109 KLTAPIDVHAAVI
+109 
-122 LRALNALGFTYD
+122 
-134 GSPFRVDTD
+134 
-143 EGFSTEAKY
+143 
-152 ISYSNMSI
+152 
-160 LGGIQAIADAY
+160 
-171 ECEWWVVGNSIHFGK
+171 
-186 CNDIREYDFIVGDN
+186 
-200 VASITSDS
+200 
-208 KETSPNRLV
+208 
-217 VFGST
+217 
-222 RNLPPDYRT
+222 
-231 TKSSDIVDAVV
+231 
-242 VKRLMLPEGTPYLQ
+242 
-256 TSFDIPEDE
+256 
-265 IVEEEVVL
+265 
-273 DSIYPRT
+273 
-280 ALSVTDV
+280 
-287 ETYESTTDGMTQTFY
+287 
-302 RVKYGTSFLFSKDYI
+302 
-317 LPEEEL
+317 
-323 HVVFESGSL
+323 
-332 NGMDFAVRFNPL
+332 
-344 GVGEKED
+344 
-351 DGTFNPKAQM
+351 
-361 LEIIA
+361 
-366 NEDYGRALPDKVLYP
+366 
-381 AIGDKFSLY
+381 
-390 GWDSTKMADLGL
+390 
-402 LRAAEQELLEEGNK
+402 
-416 LIEEYRKDKHT
+416 
-427 YTCPMMWDW
+427 
-436 CRNQVNRNNSPKL
+436 
-449 GSTVNLHFTSGD
+449 
-461 SGRKSRIIGYEHDLD
+461 
-476 IEYSN
+476 
-481 VTYICGE
+481 E
-488 KVSVSRLKTLESKV
+488 KVD
-502 EGLTHTGEKVKV
+502 
-514 QNSLD
+514 N
-519 FLSKR
+519 
-524 YSDRSPYQIA
+524 
-534 SDKAIE
+534 
-540 VGDFLTGVSGAKIG
+540 
-554 KDAETGQTFGEMDR
+554 
-568 LFVRIKA
+568 
-575 YFETLTIINADS
+575 
-587 LAGEQ
+587 
-592 RITPGGSVKCTS
+592 
-604 VRELD
+604 
-609 DVYRCYFLSEQDG
+609 
-622 EKTETKI
+622 
-629 IAGDQAIAQMFNAKT
+629 
-644 ETSNKVSNHRYW
+644 
-656 RLVTA
+656 
-661 VSNDAYTDDSGNRY
+661 
-675 GYIDLSKADC
+675 
-685 EKGSD
+685 
-690 IPQAGDTIA
+690 
-699 QFGNRTD
+699 
-706 RTRQAA
+706 
-712 MMFSTVDADAPS
+712 
-724 IKLFTGID
+724 
-732 SYSLAGK
+732 
-739 DIISYGYDP
+739 
-748 VKGNAYFNCYG
+748 
-759 DTYIGDPDG
+759 
-768 STFIRYDRATKQ
+768 STF
-780 LDIKAKLSVQSTFGD
+780 
-795 QTFEQWLTDH
+795 FEF
-805 GYTDDTVANEAL
+805 
-817 DAANDA
+817 
-823 LIIANATKSEIDKY
+823 
-837 KYLANALRQDTQ
+837 R
-849 ISGGLMMT
+849 
-857 TLISLGYTDEG
+857 
-868 NMRHTLAGMNGSWV
+868 
-882 PELGGRTIAS
+882 
-892 WYGGEMIDLFDI
+892 DLFDSLFEKVTK
-904 YDNRITPAP
+904 NGV
-913 PNAATSLTRMDGS
+913 TS
-926 AYFANGNIGF
+926 I
-936 RADGSGWLGNDTN
+936 
-949 GIKFGRDGSIT
+949 
-960 LGSGIKINLNGGDEG
+960 
-975 LKETV
+975 
-980 ESLLN
+980 
-985 FNLGLSNLLKP
+985 
-996 CNAKD
+996 
-1001 EEISWEEA
+1001 
-1009 AIEGRA
+1009 RA
-1015 KSLKAKLGLWT
+1015 KHGLWT

-1053 LTGNKY
+1053 LTTHKY

-1081 FLRQHQSLANYVT
+1081 FLRQHQSLSDYVT

-1142 ELGYPNRDYMNFNEF
+1142 ELGYPNRHYMNFNEY

-1384 NNPHGSYIYNSPSN
+1384 NNPHGSYIYNSPSD

-1467 YGDSASVANK
+1467 HGDSASVANK

-1502 YLGTDLYIRTKYSGN
+1502 YLGTDLYIRTKYGGT
-1517 WQGWKRI
+1517 WKGWKRI

-1658 NSQFFLNAPGYD
+1658 NGQFFLNASGYD

-1689 GVWVDTVMT
+1689 GVWVDTVMS

-1783 PRTSSGMLD
+1783 PRKPSGMLD

-1805 VSRRVLDHEE
+1805 VSRKVLDHEE

>member
-1 MNNPL
+1 MALTKVKIKLKSKGNPAPSA
-6 KIYSGAN
+6 YSAASSPDMGKCIEAARLT
-13 ALLYTTP
+13 ALL
-20 INKGCRRRV
+20 
-29 QLMTE
+29 
-34 DSITVK
+34 
-40 FSDEN
+40 
-45 KMRFPVGTRI
+45 
-55 GDFYITKEQ
+55 
-64 SERYNANTGGYDYE
+64 A
-78 LKFDAY
+78 
-84 YWLWANKLLFYVM
+84 
-97 PGVTNAPKETSF
+97 
-109 KLTAPIDVHAAVI
+109 
-122 LRALNALGFTYD
+122 
-134 GSPFRVDTD
+134 
-143 EGFSTEAKY
+143 
-152 ISYSNMSI
+152 
-160 LGGIQAIADAY
+160 
-171 ECEWWVVGNSIHFGK
+171 
-186 CNDIREYDFIVGDN
+186 
-200 VASITSDS
+200 
-208 KETSPNRLV
+208 
-217 VFGST
+217 
-222 RNLPPDYRT
+222 
-231 TKSSDIVDAVV
+231 
-242 VKRLMLPEGTPYLQ
+242 
-256 TSFDIPEDE
+256 
-265 IVEEEVVL
+265 
-273 DSIYPRT
+273 
-280 ALSVTDV
+280 
-287 ETYESTTDGMTQTFY
+287 
-302 RVKYGTSFLFSKDYI
+302 
-317 LPEEEL
+317 
-323 HVVFESGSL
+323 
-332 NGMDFAVRFNPL
+332 
-344 GVGEKED
+344 
-351 DGTFNPKAQM
+351 
-361 LEIIA
+361 
-366 NEDYGRALPDKVLYP
+366 
-381 AIGDKFSLY
+381 
-390 GWDSTKMADLGL
+390 
-402 LRAAEQELLEEGNK
+402 
-416 LIEEYRKDKHT
+416 
-427 YTCPMMWDW
+427 
-436 CRNQVNRNNSPKL
+436 
-449 GSTVNLHFTSGD
+449 
-461 SGRKSRIIGYEHDLD
+461 
-476 IEYSN
+476 
-481 VTYICGE
+481 E
-488 KVSVSRLKTLESKV
+488 KVD
-502 EGLTHTGEKVKV
+502 
-514 QNSLD
+514 N
-519 FLSKR
+519 
-524 YSDRSPYQIA
+524 
-534 SDKAIE
+534 
-540 VGDFLTGVSGAKIG
+540 
-554 KDAETGQTFGEMDR
+554 
-568 LFVRIKA
+568 
-575 YFETLTIINADS
+575 
-587 LAGEQ
+587 
-592 RITPGGSVKCTS
+592 
-604 VRELD
+604 
-609 DVYRCYFLSEQDG
+609 
-622 EKTETKI
+622 
-629 IAGDQAIAQMFNAKT
+629 
-644 ETSNKVSNHRYW
+644 
-656 RLVTA
+656 
-661 VSNDAYTDDSGNRY
+661 
-675 GYIDLSKADC
+675 
-685 EKGSD
+685 
-690 IPQAGDTIA
+690 
-699 QFGNRTD
+699 
-706 RTRQAA
+706 
-712 MMFSTVDADAPS
+712 
-724 IKLFTGID
+724 
-732 SYSLAGK
+732 
-739 DIISYGYDP
+739 
-748 VKGNAYFNCYG
+748 
-759 DTYIGDPDG
+759 
-768 STFIRYDRATKQ
+768 STF
-780 LDIKAKLSVQSTFGD
+780 
-795 QTFEQWLTDH
+795 FEF
-805 GYTDDTVANEAL
+805 
-817 DAANDA
+817 
-823 LIIANATKSEIDKY
+823 
-837 KYLANALRQDTQ
+837 R
-849 ISGGLMMT
+849 
-857 TLISLGYTDEG
+857 
-868 NMRHTLAGMNGSWV
+868 
-882 PELGGRTIAS
+882 
-892 WYGGEMIDLFDI
+892 DLFDSLFEKVTK
-904 YDNRITPAP
+904 NGV
-913 PNAATSLTRMDGS
+913 TS
-926 AYFANGNIGF
+926 I
-936 RADGSGWLGNDTN
+936 
-949 GIKFGRDGSIT
+949 
-960 LGSGIKINLNGGDEG
+960 
-975 LKETV
+975 
-980 ESLLN
+980 
-985 FNLGLSNLLKP
+985 
-996 CNAKD
+996 
-1001 EEISWEEA
+1001 
-1009 AIEGRA
+1009 RA
-1015 KSLKAKLGLWT
+1015 KHGLWT

-1053 LTGNKY
+1053 LTDNKY
-1059 ATQPWVTSALGN
+1059 ATQPWVTLALGN

-1239 TYYPSR
+1239 TYYTSR

-1384 NNPHGSYIYNSPSN
+1384 NNVHGSYIYNSPSN

-1417 HAGNDGARSGL
+1417 HAGNDGSRSGL

-1570 KRVEADSGA
+1570 KRVEAGSGA

-1587 QTTNYF
+1587 QTTNHF

-1603 GIAYNGADAIAIL
+1603 GINYNSGADAIAVTTSGNVGIGTISPSRKL
-1616 SNRCVGINT
+1616 HVNGDIQTVSIYASNWFRSTGATGWYSETYGGGWYMNDTTWIRNFGNKGLYMGTAIIRTDNYFDREGYSGASWFNGYGAYNTAIVNNSGQTPLMVAYRSGQTPAVTGANRLFSLELLNTGTELRFSFGGFGNGGGCPVLMTSYGELRVGRSIQSTAWFSDSGQIRAHAVGTNYYLGMGAATDGYGVIQSSKVGTGAIPLLLNPKGGNVGINT
-1625 TAPGYTLD
+1625 SAPGYTLD
-1633 VNGSLHVRTLVYFD
+1633 VNGSLHVCTLVYFD

-1658 NSQFFLNAPGYD
+1658 NGQFFLNASGYD

>member
-1 MNNPL
+1 MALTKVKIKLKSKGNPAPSA
-6 KIYSGAN
+6 YSAASSPDMGKCIEAARLT
-13 ALLYTTP
+13 ALL
-20 INKGCRRRV
+20 
-29 QLMTE
+29 
-34 DSITVK
+34 
-40 FSDEN
+40 
-45 KMRFPVGTRI
+45 
-55 GDFYITKEQ
+55 
-64 SERYNANTGGYDYE
+64 A
-78 LKFDAY
+78 
-84 YWLWANKLLFYVM
+84 
-97 PGVTNAPKETSF
+97 
-109 KLTAPIDVHAAVI
+109 
-122 LRALNALGFTYD
+122 
-134 GSPFRVDTD
+134 
-143 EGFSTEAKY
+143 
-152 ISYSNMSI
+152 
-160 LGGIQAIADAY
+160 
-171 ECEWWVVGNSIHFGK
+171 
-186 CNDIREYDFIVGDN
+186 
-200 VASITSDS
+200 
-208 KETSPNRLV
+208 
-217 VFGST
+217 
-222 RNLPPDYRT
+222 
-231 TKSSDIVDAVV
+231 
-242 VKRLMLPEGTPYLQ
+242 
-256 TSFDIPEDE
+256 
-265 IVEEEVVL
+265 
-273 DSIYPRT
+273 
-280 ALSVTDV
+280 
-287 ETYESTTDGMTQTFY
+287 
-302 RVKYGTSFLFSKDYI
+302 
-317 LPEEEL
+317 
-323 HVVFESGSL
+323 
-332 NGMDFAVRFNPL
+332 
-344 GVGEKED
+344 
-351 DGTFNPKAQM
+351 
-361 LEIIA
+361 
-366 NEDYGRALPDKVLYP
+366 
-381 AIGDKFSLY
+381 
-390 GWDSTKMADLGL
+390 
-402 LRAAEQELLEEGNK
+402 
-416 LIEEYRKDKHT
+416 
-427 YTCPMMWDW
+427 
-436 CRNQVNRNNSPKL
+436 
-449 GSTVNLHFTSGD
+449 
-461 SGRKSRIIGYEHDLD
+461 
-476 IEYSN
+476 
-481 VTYICGE
+481 E
-488 KVSVSRLKTLESKV
+488 KVD
-502 EGLTHTGEKVKV
+502 
-514 QNSLD
+514 N
-519 FLSKR
+519 
-524 YSDRSPYQIA
+524 
-534 SDKAIE
+534 
-540 VGDFLTGVSGAKIG
+540 
-554 KDAETGQTFGEMDR
+554 
-568 LFVRIKA
+568 
-575 YFETLTIINADS
+575 
-587 LAGEQ
+587 
-592 RITPGGSVKCTS
+592 
-604 VRELD
+604 
-609 DVYRCYFLSEQDG
+609 
-622 EKTETKI
+622 
-629 IAGDQAIAQMFNAKT
+629 
-644 ETSNKVSNHRYW
+644 
-656 RLVTA
+656 
-661 VSNDAYTDDSGNRY
+661 
-675 GYIDLSKADC
+675 
-685 EKGSD
+685 
-690 IPQAGDTIA
+690 
-699 QFGNRTD
+699 
-706 RTRQAA
+706 
-712 MMFSTVDADAPS
+712 
-724 IKLFTGID
+724 
-732 SYSLAGK
+732 
-739 DIISYGYDP
+739 
-748 VKGNAYFNCYG
+748 
-759 DTYIGDPDG
+759 
-768 STFIRYDRATKQ
+768 STF
-780 LDIKAKLSVQSTFGD
+780 
-795 QTFEQWLTDH
+795 FEF
-805 GYTDDTVANEAL
+805 
-817 DAANDA
+817 
-823 LIIANATKSEIDKY
+823 
-837 KYLANALRQDTQ
+837 R
-849 ISGGLMMT
+849 
-857 TLISLGYTDEG
+857 
-868 NMRHTLAGMNGSWV
+868 
-882 PELGGRTIAS
+882 
-892 WYGGEMIDLFDI
+892 DLFDSLFEKVTK
-904 YDNRITPAP
+904 NGV
-913 PNAATSLTRMDGS
+913 TS
-926 AYFANGNIGF
+926 I
-936 RADGSGWLGNDTN
+936 
-949 GIKFGRDGSIT
+949 
-960 LGSGIKINLNGGDEG
+960 
-975 LKETV
+975 
-980 ESLLN
+980 
-985 FNLGLSNLLKP
+985 
-996 CNAKD
+996 
-1001 EEISWEEA
+1001 
-1009 AIEGRA
+1009 RA
-1015 KSLKAKLGLWT
+1015 KHGLWT

-1039 GGTGGLDIAMLEDY
+1039 GGTGGLDIAKLEDY

-1142 ELGYPNRDYMNFNEF
+1142 ELGYPNRDYMNFNEY

-1167 LAYTAASG
+1167 LACTAASG

-1297 NNGDMQWRHQRGNT
+1297 SNGDMQWRHQRGNT

-1384 NNPHGSYIYNSPSN
+1384 NNVHGSYIYNSPSD

-1403 KDNGTPHFQGNTLW
+1403 KDNGTPHFQGNTIW
-1417 HAGNDGARSGL
+1417 HAGNDGSRSGL

-1434 GFHKSDIY
+1434 GYHKSDIY

-1459 GIRIYGFG
+1459 GIRIYGFR

-1477 PAGNSD
+1477 PAENSD

-1570 KRVEADSGA
+1570 KRVEASGGA
-1579 FIRLYNNN
+1579 FIRHYNNN

-1603 GIAYNGADAIAIL
+1603 GICYNSGADAIAVTA
-1616 SNRCVGINT
+1616 SGNVGINT
-1625 TAPGYTLD
+1625 SAPGYTLD
-1633 VNGSLHVRTLVYFD
+1633 VNGSLHVRTLVYFG
-1647 STARINGDIWT
+1647 STARINGDLWT
-1658 NSQFFLNAPGYD
+1658 NGQFFLNASGYD

-1698 IMPDGAANMTG
+1698 IMPDGAASMTG
-1709 PLHVDKGIYTEG
+1709 PLHVNKGIYTEG

-1783 PRTSSGMLD
+1783 PRKPSGMLD

-1805 VSRRVLDHEE
+1805 VSRKVLDHEE

>member
-1 MNNPL
+1 MALTKVKIKLKSKGNPAPSA
-6 KIYSGAN
+6 YSAASSPDMGKCIEAARLT
-13 ALLYTTP
+13 ALL
-20 INKGCRRRV
+20 
-29 QLMTE
+29 
-34 DSITVK
+34 
-40 FSDEN
+40 
-45 KMRFPVGTRI
+45 
-55 GDFYITKEQ
+55 
-64 SERYNANTGGYDYE
+64 A
-78 LKFDAY
+78 
-84 YWLWANKLLFYVM
+84 
-97 PGVTNAPKETSF
+97 
-109 KLTAPIDVHAAVI
+109 
-122 LRALNALGFTYD
+122 
-134 GSPFRVDTD
+134 
-143 EGFSTEAKY
+143 
-152 ISYSNMSI
+152 
-160 LGGIQAIADAY
+160 
-171 ECEWWVVGNSIHFGK
+171 
-186 CNDIREYDFIVGDN
+186 
-200 VASITSDS
+200 
-208 KETSPNRLV
+208 
-217 VFGST
+217 
-222 RNLPPDYRT
+222 
-231 TKSSDIVDAVV
+231 
-242 VKRLMLPEGTPYLQ
+242 
-256 TSFDIPEDE
+256 
-265 IVEEEVVL
+265 
-273 DSIYPRT
+273 
-280 ALSVTDV
+280 
-287 ETYESTTDGMTQTFY
+287 
-302 RVKYGTSFLFSKDYI
+302 
-317 LPEEEL
+317 
-323 HVVFESGSL
+323 
-332 NGMDFAVRFNPL
+332 
-344 GVGEKED
+344 
-351 DGTFNPKAQM
+351 
-361 LEIIA
+361 
-366 NEDYGRALPDKVLYP
+366 
-381 AIGDKFSLY
+381 
-390 GWDSTKMADLGL
+390 
-402 LRAAEQELLEEGNK
+402 
-416 LIEEYRKDKHT
+416 
-427 YTCPMMWDW
+427 
-436 CRNQVNRNNSPKL
+436 
-449 GSTVNLHFTSGD
+449 
-461 SGRKSRIIGYEHDLD
+461 
-476 IEYSN
+476 
-481 VTYICGE
+481 E
-488 KVSVSRLKTLESKV
+488 KVD
-502 EGLTHTGEKVKV
+502 
-514 QNSLD
+514 N
-519 FLSKR
+519 
-524 YSDRSPYQIA
+524 
-534 SDKAIE
+534 
-540 VGDFLTGVSGAKIG
+540 
-554 KDAETGQTFGEMDR
+554 
-568 LFVRIKA
+568 
-575 YFETLTIINADS
+575 
-587 LAGEQ
+587 
-592 RITPGGSVKCTS
+592 
-604 VRELD
+604 
-609 DVYRCYFLSEQDG
+609 
-622 EKTETKI
+622 
-629 IAGDQAIAQMFNAKT
+629 
-644 ETSNKVSNHRYW
+644 
-656 RLVTA
+656 
-661 VSNDAYTDDSGNRY
+661 
-675 GYIDLSKADC
+675 
-685 EKGSD
+685 
-690 IPQAGDTIA
+690 
-699 QFGNRTD
+699 
-706 RTRQAA
+706 
-712 MMFSTVDADAPS
+712 
-724 IKLFTGID
+724 
-732 SYSLAGK
+732 
-739 DIISYGYDP
+739 
-748 VKGNAYFNCYG
+748 
-759 DTYIGDPDG
+759 
-768 STFIRYDRATKQ
+768 STF
-780 LDIKAKLSVQSTFGD
+780 
-795 QTFEQWLTDH
+795 FEF
-805 GYTDDTVANEAL
+805 
-817 DAANDA
+817 
-823 LIIANATKSEIDKY
+823 
-837 KYLANALRQDTQ
+837 R
-849 ISGGLMMT
+849 
-857 TLISLGYTDEG
+857 
-868 NMRHTLAGMNGSWV
+868 
-882 PELGGRTIAS
+882 
-892 WYGGEMIDLFDI
+892 DLFDSLFEKVTK
-904 YDNRITPAP
+904 NGV
-913 PNAATSLTRMDGS
+913 TS
-926 AYFANGNIGF
+926 I
-936 RADGSGWLGNDTN
+936 
-949 GIKFGRDGSIT
+949 
-960 LGSGIKINLNGGDEG
+960 
-975 LKETV
+975 
-980 ESLLN
+980 
-985 FNLGLSNLLKP
+985 
-996 CNAKD
+996 
-1001 EEISWEEA
+1001 
-1009 AIEGRA
+1009 RA
-1015 KSLKAKLGLWT
+1015 KHGLWT
-1026 DEFLSARGKNEAG
+1026 DEFLSSRGKNEAG

-1081 FLRQHQSLANYVT
+1081 FLRQHQSLSDYVT

-1369 MYVYSGGVAKTAVGW
+1369 MYVYSGGVAKNAVGW
-1384 NNPHGSYIYNSPSN
+1384 NNVHGSYIYNSPSN

-1417 HAGNDGARSGL
+1417 HAGNDGSRSGL

-1477 PAGNSD
+1477 PTGNSD
-1483 ARGTIGFGGIYCPM
+1483 ARGTIGFGGIYYPM

-1548 DGTGNVNGAMT
+1548 DGTGNVDGAMT

-1570 KRVEADSGA
+1570 KRVEAGSGA

-1603 GIAYNGADAIAIL
+1603 GISYNSGADAIAVTT
-1616 SNRCVGINT
+1616 SGNVGINT
-1625 TAPGYTLD
+1625 SAPGYTLD

-1658 NSQFFLNAPGYD
+1658 NGQFFLNASGYD

-1689 GVWVDTVMT
+1689 GVWVDTVMS

>member
-1 MNNPL
+1 MALTKVKIKLKSKGNPATSA
-6 KIYSGAN
+6 YSAASSPDMGEHIEA
-13 ALLYTTP
+13 A
-20 INKGCRRRV
+20 R
-29 QLMTE
+29 
-34 DSITVK
+34 
-40 FSDEN
+40 
-45 KMRFPVGTRI
+45 
-55 GDFYITKEQ
+55 
-64 SERYNANTGGYDYE
+64 
-78 LKFDAY
+78 
-84 YWLWANKLLFYVM
+84 
-97 PGVTNAPKETSF
+97 
-109 KLTAPIDVHAAVI
+109 LTA
-122 LRALNALGFTYD
+122 L
-134 GSPFRVDTD
+134 
-143 EGFSTEAKY
+143 
-152 ISYSNMSI
+152 
-160 LGGIQAIADAY
+160 
-171 ECEWWVVGNSIHFGK
+171 
-186 CNDIREYDFIVGDN
+186 
-200 VASITSDS
+200 
-208 KETSPNRLV
+208 
-217 VFGST
+217 
-222 RNLPPDYRT
+222 
-231 TKSSDIVDAVV
+231 
-242 VKRLMLPEGTPYLQ
+242 
-256 TSFDIPEDE
+256 
-265 IVEEEVVL
+265 
-273 DSIYPRT
+273 
-280 ALSVTDV
+280 
-287 ETYESTTDGMTQTFY
+287 
-302 RVKYGTSFLFSKDYI
+302 
-317 LPEEEL
+317 
-323 HVVFESGSL
+323 
-332 NGMDFAVRFNPL
+332 
-344 GVGEKED
+344 
-351 DGTFNPKAQM
+351 
-361 LEIIA
+361 
-366 NEDYGRALPDKVLYP
+366 
-381 AIGDKFSLY
+381 
-390 GWDSTKMADLGL
+390 
-402 LRAAEQELLEEGNK
+402 
-416 LIEEYRKDKHT
+416 
-427 YTCPMMWDW
+427 
-436 CRNQVNRNNSPKL
+436 
-449 GSTVNLHFTSGD
+449 
-461 SGRKSRIIGYEHDLD
+461 
-476 IEYSN
+476 
-481 VTYICGE
+481 
-488 KVSVSRLKTLESKV
+488 
-502 EGLTHTGEKVKV
+502 
-514 QNSLD
+514 
-519 FLSKR
+519 
-524 YSDRSPYQIA
+524 
-534 SDKAIE
+534 
-540 VGDFLTGVSGAKIG
+540 
-554 KDAETGQTFGEMDR
+554 
-568 LFVRIKA
+568 
-575 YFETLTIINADS
+575 
-587 LAGEQ
+587 
-592 RITPGGSVKCTS
+592 
-604 VRELD
+604 
-609 DVYRCYFLSEQDG
+609 
-622 EKTETKI
+622 
-629 IAGDQAIAQMFNAKT
+629 
-644 ETSNKVSNHRYW
+644 
-656 RLVTA
+656 
-661 VSNDAYTDDSGNRY
+661 
-675 GYIDLSKADC
+675 
-685 EKGSD
+685 
-690 IPQAGDTIA
+690 
-699 QFGNRTD
+699 
-706 RTRQAA
+706 
-712 MMFSTVDADAPS
+712 
-724 IKLFTGID
+724 
-732 SYSLAGK
+732 LAGK
-739 DIISYGYDP
+739 VD
-748 VKGNAYFNCYG
+748 N
-759 DTYIGDPDG
+759 
-768 STFIRYDRATKQ
+768 STF
-780 LDIKAKLSVQSTFGD
+780 
-795 QTFEQWLTDH
+795 
-805 GYTDDTVANEAL
+805 
-817 DAANDA
+817 
-823 LIIANATKSEIDKY
+823 SEF
-837 KYLANALRQDTQ
+837 R
-849 ISGGLMMT
+849 
-857 TLISLGYTDEG
+857 
-868 NMRHTLAGMNGSWV
+868 
-882 PELGGRTIAS
+882 
-892 WYGGEMIDLFDI
+892 DLFDSLFEKVTE
-904 YDNRITPAP
+904 NGV
-913 PNAATSLTRMDGS
+913 TS
-926 AYFANGNIGF
+926 I
-936 RADGSGWLGNDTN
+936 
-949 GIKFGRDGSIT
+949 
-960 LGSGIKINLNGGDEG
+960 
-975 LKETV
+975 
-980 ESLLN
+980 
-985 FNLGLSNLLKP
+985 
-996 CNAKD
+996 
-1001 EEISWEEA
+1001 
-1009 AIEGRA
+1009 RA
-1015 KSLKAKLGLWT
+1015 KHGLWT
-1026 DEFLSARGKNEAG
+1026 DEFLSARSKNEAG

-1053 LTGNKY
+1053 LTTHKY

-1081 FLRQHQSLANYVT
+1081 FLRQHQSLSDYVT

-1369 MYVYSGGVAKTAVGW
+1369 MYVYSGGVAKNAVGW
-1384 NNPHGSYIYNSPSN
+1384 NNVHGSYIYNSPSN

-1403 KDNGTPHFQGNTLW
+1403 KDNGTPHFQGNTIW
-1417 HAGNDGARSGL
+1417 HAGNDGSRSGL

-1434 GFHKSDIY
+1434 GYHKSDIY

-1477 PAGNSD
+1477 PAENSD

-1603 GIAYNGADAIAIL
+1603 GIAYDGADAIAIL

-1625 TAPGYTLD
+1625 SAPGYTLD

-1658 NSQFFLNAPGYD
+1658 NGQFFLNASGYD

-1689 GVWVDTVMT
+1689 GVWVDTVMS

-1783 PRTSSGMLD
+1783 PRKPSGMLD

-1805 VSRRVLDHEE
+1805 VSRKVLDHEE

>member
-1 MNNPL
+1 MALTKVKIKLKSKGNPAPSA
-6 KIYSGAN
+6 YSAASSPDMGKCIEAARLT
-13 ALLYTTP
+13 ALL
-20 INKGCRRRV
+20 
-29 QLMTE
+29 
-34 DSITVK
+34 
-40 FSDEN
+40 
-45 KMRFPVGTRI
+45 
-55 GDFYITKEQ
+55 
-64 SERYNANTGGYDYE
+64 A
-78 LKFDAY
+78 
-84 YWLWANKLLFYVM
+84 
-97 PGVTNAPKETSF
+97 
-109 KLTAPIDVHAAVI
+109 
-122 LRALNALGFTYD
+122 
-134 GSPFRVDTD
+134 
-143 EGFSTEAKY
+143 
-152 ISYSNMSI
+152 
-160 LGGIQAIADAY
+160 
-171 ECEWWVVGNSIHFGK
+171 
-186 CNDIREYDFIVGDN
+186 
-200 VASITSDS
+200 
-208 KETSPNRLV
+208 
-217 VFGST
+217 
-222 RNLPPDYRT
+222 
-231 TKSSDIVDAVV
+231 
-242 VKRLMLPEGTPYLQ
+242 
-256 TSFDIPEDE
+256 
-265 IVEEEVVL
+265 
-273 DSIYPRT
+273 
-280 ALSVTDV
+280 
-287 ETYESTTDGMTQTFY
+287 
-302 RVKYGTSFLFSKDYI
+302 
-317 LPEEEL
+317 
-323 HVVFESGSL
+323 
-332 NGMDFAVRFNPL
+332 
-344 GVGEKED
+344 
-351 DGTFNPKAQM
+351 
-361 LEIIA
+361 
-366 NEDYGRALPDKVLYP
+366 
-381 AIGDKFSLY
+381 
-390 GWDSTKMADLGL
+390 
-402 LRAAEQELLEEGNK
+402 
-416 LIEEYRKDKHT
+416 
-427 YTCPMMWDW
+427 
-436 CRNQVNRNNSPKL
+436 
-449 GSTVNLHFTSGD
+449 
-461 SGRKSRIIGYEHDLD
+461 
-476 IEYSN
+476 
-481 VTYICGE
+481 E
-488 KVSVSRLKTLESKV
+488 KVD
-502 EGLTHTGEKVKV
+502 
-514 QNSLD
+514 N
-519 FLSKR
+519 
-524 YSDRSPYQIA
+524 
-534 SDKAIE
+534 
-540 VGDFLTGVSGAKIG
+540 
-554 KDAETGQTFGEMDR
+554 
-568 LFVRIKA
+568 
-575 YFETLTIINADS
+575 
-587 LAGEQ
+587 
-592 RITPGGSVKCTS
+592 
-604 VRELD
+604 
-609 DVYRCYFLSEQDG
+609 
-622 EKTETKI
+622 
-629 IAGDQAIAQMFNAKT
+629 
-644 ETSNKVSNHRYW
+644 
-656 RLVTA
+656 
-661 VSNDAYTDDSGNRY
+661 
-675 GYIDLSKADC
+675 
-685 EKGSD
+685 
-690 IPQAGDTIA
+690 
-699 QFGNRTD
+699 
-706 RTRQAA
+706 
-712 MMFSTVDADAPS
+712 
-724 IKLFTGID
+724 
-732 SYSLAGK
+732 
-739 DIISYGYDP
+739 
-748 VKGNAYFNCYG
+748 
-759 DTYIGDPDG
+759 
-768 STFIRYDRATKQ
+768 STF
-780 LDIKAKLSVQSTFGD
+780 
-795 QTFEQWLTDH
+795 FEF
-805 GYTDDTVANEAL
+805 
-817 DAANDA
+817 
-823 LIIANATKSEIDKY
+823 
-837 KYLANALRQDTQ
+837 R
-849 ISGGLMMT
+849 
-857 TLISLGYTDEG
+857 
-868 NMRHTLAGMNGSWV
+868 
-882 PELGGRTIAS
+882 
-892 WYGGEMIDLFDI
+892 DLFDSLFEKVTK
-904 YDNRITPAP
+904 NGV
-913 PNAATSLTRMDGS
+913 TS
-926 AYFANGNIGF
+926 I
-936 RADGSGWLGNDTN
+936 
-949 GIKFGRDGSIT
+949 
-960 LGSGIKINLNGGDEG
+960 
-975 LKETV
+975 
-980 ESLLN
+980 
-985 FNLGLSNLLKP
+985 
-996 CNAKD
+996 
-1001 EEISWEEA
+1001 
-1009 AIEGRA
+1009 RA
-1015 KSLKAKLGLWT
+1015 KHGLWT

-1053 LTGNKY
+1053 LTDNKY
-1059 ATQPWVTSALGN
+1059 ATQPWVTLALGN

-1384 NNPHGSYIYNSPSN
+1384 NNVHGSYIYNSPSN

-1403 KDNGTPHFQGNTLW
+1403 KDNGTPHFQGNTIW
-1417 HAGNDGARSGL
+1417 HAGNDGSRSGL

-1434 GFHKSDIY
+1434 GYHKSDIY

-1467 YGDSASVANK
+1467 YVDSASVANK
-1477 PAGNSD
+1477 PTGNSD

-1502 YLGTDLYIRTKYSGN
+1502 YLGTDLYIRTKYDGT
-1517 WQGWKRI
+1517 WKGWKRI

-1570 KRVEADSGA
+1570 KRVEAGSGA

-1603 GIAYNGADAIAIL
+1603 GIAYNGADAIAVTTSGNVGIGTISPSRKL
-1616 SNRCVGINT
+1616 HVNGDIQTASIYASNWFRSTGATGWYSETYGAGWYMNDTTWIRNFGNKGLYMGTAIIRTDNYFDREGYSGASWFNGYGAYNTAIVNNSGQTPLMVAYRSGQTPAVTGANRLFSLELLNTGTELRFSFGGFGNGGGCPVLMTSYGELRVGRSIQSTAWFSDSGQIRAHAVGTNYYLGMGAATDGYGVIQSSKVGTGAIPLLLNPKGGNVGINT
-1625 TAPGYTLD
+1625 SAPGYTLD

-1658 NSQFFLNAPGYD
+1658 NGQFFLNASGYD

-1689 GVWVDTVMT
+1689 GVWVDTVMS

-1783 PRTSSGMLD
+1783 PRKPSGMLD

-1805 VSRRVLDHEE
+1805 VSRKVLDHEE

>member
-1 MNNPL
+1 MALTKVKIKLKSKGNPATSA
-6 KIYSGAN
+6 YSAASSPDMGEHIEA
-13 ALLYTTP
+13 A
-20 INKGCRRRV
+20 R
-29 QLMTE
+29 
-34 DSITVK
+34 
-40 FSDEN
+40 
-45 KMRFPVGTRI
+45 
-55 GDFYITKEQ
+55 
-64 SERYNANTGGYDYE
+64 
-78 LKFDAY
+78 
-84 YWLWANKLLFYVM
+84 
-97 PGVTNAPKETSF
+97 
-109 KLTAPIDVHAAVI
+109 LTA
-122 LRALNALGFTYD
+122 L
-134 GSPFRVDTD
+134 
-143 EGFSTEAKY
+143 
-152 ISYSNMSI
+152 
-160 LGGIQAIADAY
+160 
-171 ECEWWVVGNSIHFGK
+171 
-186 CNDIREYDFIVGDN
+186 
-200 VASITSDS
+200 
-208 KETSPNRLV
+208 
-217 VFGST
+217 
-222 RNLPPDYRT
+222 
-231 TKSSDIVDAVV
+231 
-242 VKRLMLPEGTPYLQ
+242 
-256 TSFDIPEDE
+256 
-265 IVEEEVVL
+265 
-273 DSIYPRT
+273 
-280 ALSVTDV
+280 
-287 ETYESTTDGMTQTFY
+287 
-302 RVKYGTSFLFSKDYI
+302 
-317 LPEEEL
+317 
-323 HVVFESGSL
+323 
-332 NGMDFAVRFNPL
+332 
-344 GVGEKED
+344 
-351 DGTFNPKAQM
+351 
-361 LEIIA
+361 
-366 NEDYGRALPDKVLYP
+366 
-381 AIGDKFSLY
+381 
-390 GWDSTKMADLGL
+390 
-402 LRAAEQELLEEGNK
+402 
-416 LIEEYRKDKHT
+416 
-427 YTCPMMWDW
+427 
-436 CRNQVNRNNSPKL
+436 
-449 GSTVNLHFTSGD
+449 
-461 SGRKSRIIGYEHDLD
+461 
-476 IEYSN
+476 
-481 VTYICGE
+481 
-488 KVSVSRLKTLESKV
+488 
-502 EGLTHTGEKVKV
+502 
-514 QNSLD
+514 
-519 FLSKR
+519 
-524 YSDRSPYQIA
+524 
-534 SDKAIE
+534 
-540 VGDFLTGVSGAKIG
+540 
-554 KDAETGQTFGEMDR
+554 
-568 LFVRIKA
+568 
-575 YFETLTIINADS
+575 
-587 LAGEQ
+587 
-592 RITPGGSVKCTS
+592 
-604 VRELD
+604 
-609 DVYRCYFLSEQDG
+609 
-622 EKTETKI
+622 
-629 IAGDQAIAQMFNAKT
+629 
-644 ETSNKVSNHRYW
+644 
-656 RLVTA
+656 
-661 VSNDAYTDDSGNRY
+661 
-675 GYIDLSKADC
+675 
-685 EKGSD
+685 
-690 IPQAGDTIA
+690 
-699 QFGNRTD
+699 
-706 RTRQAA
+706 
-712 MMFSTVDADAPS
+712 
-724 IKLFTGID
+724 
-732 SYSLAGK
+732 LAGK
-739 DIISYGYDP
+739 VD
-748 VKGNAYFNCYG
+748 N
-759 DTYIGDPDG
+759 
-768 STFIRYDRATKQ
+768 STF
-780 LDIKAKLSVQSTFGD
+780 
-795 QTFEQWLTDH
+795 
-805 GYTDDTVANEAL
+805 
-817 DAANDA
+817 
-823 LIIANATKSEIDKY
+823 SEF
-837 KYLANALRQDTQ
+837 R
-849 ISGGLMMT
+849 
-857 TLISLGYTDEG
+857 
-868 NMRHTLAGMNGSWV
+868 
-882 PELGGRTIAS
+882 
-892 WYGGEMIDLFDI
+892 DLFDSLFEKVTE
-904 YDNRITPAP
+904 NGV
-913 PNAATSLTRMDGS
+913 TS
-926 AYFANGNIGF
+926 I
-936 RADGSGWLGNDTN
+936 
-949 GIKFGRDGSIT
+949 
-960 LGSGIKINLNGGDEG
+960 
-975 LKETV
+975 
-980 ESLLN
+980 
-985 FNLGLSNLLKP
+985 
-996 CNAKD
+996 
-1001 EEISWEEA
+1001 
-1009 AIEGRA
+1009 RA
-1015 KSLKAKLGLWT
+1015 KHGLWT
-1026 DEFLSARGKNEAG
+1026 DEFLSARSKNEAG

-1053 LTGNKY
+1053 LTTHKY

-1081 FLRQHQSLANYVT
+1081 FLRQHQSLSDYVT

-1369 MYVYSGGVAKTAVGW
+1369 MYVYSGGVAKNAVGW
-1384 NNPHGSYIYNSPSN
+1384 NNVHGSYIYNSPSN

-1403 KDNGTPHFQGNTLW
+1403 KDNGTPHFQGNTIW
-1417 HAGNDGARSGL
+1417 HAGNDGSRSGL

-1434 GFHKSDIY
+1434 GYHKSDIY

-1477 PAGNSD
+1477 PAENSD

-1625 TAPGYTLD
+1625 SAPGYTLD

-1658 NSQFFLNAPGYD
+1658 NGQFFLNASGYD

-1689 GVWVDTVMT
+1689 GVWVDTVMS

-1783 PRTSSGMLD
+1783 PRKPSGMLD

-1805 VSRRVLDHEE
+1805 VSRKVLDHEE

>member
-1 MNNPL
+1 MALTKVKIKLKSKGNPATSA
-6 KIYSGAN
+6 YSAASSPDMGEHIEA
-13 ALLYTTP
+13 A
-20 INKGCRRRV
+20 R
-29 QLMTE
+29 
-34 DSITVK
+34 
-40 FSDEN
+40 
-45 KMRFPVGTRI
+45 
-55 GDFYITKEQ
+55 
-64 SERYNANTGGYDYE
+64 
-78 LKFDAY
+78 
-84 YWLWANKLLFYVM
+84 
-97 PGVTNAPKETSF
+97 
-109 KLTAPIDVHAAVI
+109 LTA
-122 LRALNALGFTYD
+122 L
-134 GSPFRVDTD
+134 
-143 EGFSTEAKY
+143 
-152 ISYSNMSI
+152 
-160 LGGIQAIADAY
+160 
-171 ECEWWVVGNSIHFGK
+171 
-186 CNDIREYDFIVGDN
+186 
-200 VASITSDS
+200 
-208 KETSPNRLV
+208 
-217 VFGST
+217 
-222 RNLPPDYRT
+222 
-231 TKSSDIVDAVV
+231 
-242 VKRLMLPEGTPYLQ
+242 
-256 TSFDIPEDE
+256 
-265 IVEEEVVL
+265 
-273 DSIYPRT
+273 
-280 ALSVTDV
+280 
-287 ETYESTTDGMTQTFY
+287 
-302 RVKYGTSFLFSKDYI
+302 
-317 LPEEEL
+317 
-323 HVVFESGSL
+323 
-332 NGMDFAVRFNPL
+332 
-344 GVGEKED
+344 
-351 DGTFNPKAQM
+351 
-361 LEIIA
+361 
-366 NEDYGRALPDKVLYP
+366 
-381 AIGDKFSLY
+381 
-390 GWDSTKMADLGL
+390 
-402 LRAAEQELLEEGNK
+402 
-416 LIEEYRKDKHT
+416 
-427 YTCPMMWDW
+427 
-436 CRNQVNRNNSPKL
+436 
-449 GSTVNLHFTSGD
+449 
-461 SGRKSRIIGYEHDLD
+461 
-476 IEYSN
+476 
-481 VTYICGE
+481 
-488 KVSVSRLKTLESKV
+488 
-502 EGLTHTGEKVKV
+502 
-514 QNSLD
+514 
-519 FLSKR
+519 
-524 YSDRSPYQIA
+524 
-534 SDKAIE
+534 
-540 VGDFLTGVSGAKIG
+540 
-554 KDAETGQTFGEMDR
+554 
-568 LFVRIKA
+568 
-575 YFETLTIINADS
+575 
-587 LAGEQ
+587 
-592 RITPGGSVKCTS
+592 
-604 VRELD
+604 
-609 DVYRCYFLSEQDG
+609 
-622 EKTETKI
+622 
-629 IAGDQAIAQMFNAKT
+629 
-644 ETSNKVSNHRYW
+644 
-656 RLVTA
+656 
-661 VSNDAYTDDSGNRY
+661 
-675 GYIDLSKADC
+675 
-685 EKGSD
+685 
-690 IPQAGDTIA
+690 
-699 QFGNRTD
+699 
-706 RTRQAA
+706 
-712 MMFSTVDADAPS
+712 
-724 IKLFTGID
+724 
-732 SYSLAGK
+732 LAGK
-739 DIISYGYDP
+739 VD
-748 VKGNAYFNCYG
+748 N
-759 DTYIGDPDG
+759 
-768 STFIRYDRATKQ
+768 STF
-780 LDIKAKLSVQSTFGD
+780 
-795 QTFEQWLTDH
+795 
-805 GYTDDTVANEAL
+805 
-817 DAANDA
+817 
-823 LIIANATKSEIDKY
+823 SEF
-837 KYLANALRQDTQ
+837 R
-849 ISGGLMMT
+849 
-857 TLISLGYTDEG
+857 
-868 NMRHTLAGMNGSWV
+868 
-882 PELGGRTIAS
+882 
-892 WYGGEMIDLFDI
+892 DLFDSLFEKVTE
-904 YDNRITPAP
+904 NGV
-913 PNAATSLTRMDGS
+913 TS
-926 AYFANGNIGF
+926 I
-936 RADGSGWLGNDTN
+936 
-949 GIKFGRDGSIT
+949 
-960 LGSGIKINLNGGDEG
+960 
-975 LKETV
+975 
-980 ESLLN
+980 
-985 FNLGLSNLLKP
+985 
-996 CNAKD
+996 
-1001 EEISWEEA
+1001 
-1009 AIEGRA
+1009 RA
-1015 KSLKAKLGLWT
+1015 KHGLWT
-1026 DEFLSARGKNEAG
+1026 DEFLSARSKNEAG

-1053 LTGNKY
+1053 LTTHKY

-1081 FLRQHQSLANYVT
+1081 FLRQHQSLSDYVT

-1142 ELGYPNRDYMNFNEF
+1142 ELGYPHRDYMNFNEF

-1167 LAYTAASG
+1167 RAYTAASG

-1369 MYVYSGGVAKTAVGW
+1369 MYVYSGGVAKNAVGW
-1384 NNPHGSYIYNSPSN
+1384 NNVHGSYIYNSPSN

-1403 KDNGTPHFQGNTLW
+1403 KDNGTPHFQGNTIW
-1417 HAGNDGARSGL
+1417 HAGNDGSRSGL

-1502 YLGTDLYIRTKYSGN
+1502 YLGTDLYIRTKHSGN

-1570 KRVEADSGA
+1570 KRVEAGSGA

-1658 NSQFFLNAPGYD
+1658 NGQVFLNASGYD

-1689 GVWVDTVMT
+1689 GVWVDTVMS

-1783 PRTSSGMLD
+1783 PRKPSGMLD

-1805 VSRRVLDHEE
+1805 VSRKVLDHEE

>member
-1 MNNPL
+1 MALTKVKIKLKSKGNPAPSA
-6 KIYSGAN
+6 YSAASSPDMGKCIEAARLT
-13 ALLYTTP
+13 ALL
-20 INKGCRRRV
+20 
-29 QLMTE
+29 
-34 DSITVK
+34 
-40 FSDEN
+40 
-45 KMRFPVGTRI
+45 
-55 GDFYITKEQ
+55 
-64 SERYNANTGGYDYE
+64 A
-78 LKFDAY
+78 
-84 YWLWANKLLFYVM
+84 
-97 PGVTNAPKETSF
+97 
-109 KLTAPIDVHAAVI
+109 
-122 LRALNALGFTYD
+122 
-134 GSPFRVDTD
+134 
-143 EGFSTEAKY
+143 
-152 ISYSNMSI
+152 
-160 LGGIQAIADAY
+160 
-171 ECEWWVVGNSIHFGK
+171 
-186 CNDIREYDFIVGDN
+186 
-200 VASITSDS
+200 
-208 KETSPNRLV
+208 
-217 VFGST
+217 
-222 RNLPPDYRT
+222 
-231 TKSSDIVDAVV
+231 
-242 VKRLMLPEGTPYLQ
+242 
-256 TSFDIPEDE
+256 
-265 IVEEEVVL
+265 
-273 DSIYPRT
+273 
-280 ALSVTDV
+280 
-287 ETYESTTDGMTQTFY
+287 
-302 RVKYGTSFLFSKDYI
+302 
-317 LPEEEL
+317 
-323 HVVFESGSL
+323 
-332 NGMDFAVRFNPL
+332 
-344 GVGEKED
+344 
-351 DGTFNPKAQM
+351 
-361 LEIIA
+361 
-366 NEDYGRALPDKVLYP
+366 
-381 AIGDKFSLY
+381 
-390 GWDSTKMADLGL
+390 
-402 LRAAEQELLEEGNK
+402 
-416 LIEEYRKDKHT
+416 
-427 YTCPMMWDW
+427 
-436 CRNQVNRNNSPKL
+436 
-449 GSTVNLHFTSGD
+449 
-461 SGRKSRIIGYEHDLD
+461 
-476 IEYSN
+476 
-481 VTYICGE
+481 E
-488 KVSVSRLKTLESKV
+488 KVD
-502 EGLTHTGEKVKV
+502 
-514 QNSLD
+514 N
-519 FLSKR
+519 
-524 YSDRSPYQIA
+524 
-534 SDKAIE
+534 
-540 VGDFLTGVSGAKIG
+540 
-554 KDAETGQTFGEMDR
+554 
-568 LFVRIKA
+568 
-575 YFETLTIINADS
+575 
-587 LAGEQ
+587 
-592 RITPGGSVKCTS
+592 
-604 VRELD
+604 
-609 DVYRCYFLSEQDG
+609 
-622 EKTETKI
+622 
-629 IAGDQAIAQMFNAKT
+629 
-644 ETSNKVSNHRYW
+644 
-656 RLVTA
+656 
-661 VSNDAYTDDSGNRY
+661 
-675 GYIDLSKADC
+675 
-685 EKGSD
+685 
-690 IPQAGDTIA
+690 
-699 QFGNRTD
+699 
-706 RTRQAA
+706 
-712 MMFSTVDADAPS
+712 
-724 IKLFTGID
+724 
-732 SYSLAGK
+732 
-739 DIISYGYDP
+739 
-748 VKGNAYFNCYG
+748 
-759 DTYIGDPDG
+759 
-768 STFIRYDRATKQ
+768 STF
-780 LDIKAKLSVQSTFGD
+780 
-795 QTFEQWLTDH
+795 FEF
-805 GYTDDTVANEAL
+805 
-817 DAANDA
+817 
-823 LIIANATKSEIDKY
+823 
-837 KYLANALRQDTQ
+837 R
-849 ISGGLMMT
+849 
-857 TLISLGYTDEG
+857 
-868 NMRHTLAGMNGSWV
+868 
-882 PELGGRTIAS
+882 
-892 WYGGEMIDLFDI
+892 DLFDSLFEKVTK
-904 YDNRITPAP
+904 NGV
-913 PNAATSLTRMDGS
+913 TS
-926 AYFANGNIGF
+926 I
-936 RADGSGWLGNDTN
+936 
-949 GIKFGRDGSIT
+949 
-960 LGSGIKINLNGGDEG
+960 
-975 LKETV
+975 
-980 ESLLN
+980 
-985 FNLGLSNLLKP
+985 
-996 CNAKD
+996 
-1001 EEISWEEA
+1001 
-1009 AIEGRA
+1009 RA
-1015 KSLKAKLGLWT
+1015 KHGLWT

-1369 MYVYSGGVAKTAVGW
+1369 MYVYSGGVAKNAVGW
-1384 NNPHGSYIYNSPSN
+1384 NNVHGSYIYNSPSN

-1403 KDNGTPHFQGNTLW
+1403 KDNGTPHFQGNTIW
-1417 HAGNDGARSGL
+1417 HAGNDGSRSGL

-1434 GFHKSDIY
+1434 GYHKSDIY

-1477 PAGNSD
+1477 PTGNSD
-1483 ARGTIGFGGIYCPM
+1483 ARGTIGFGGIYYPM

-1570 KRVEADSGA
+1570 KRVEAGSGA

-1603 GIAYNGADAIAIL
+1603 GISYNSGADAIAVTTSGNVGIGTISPSRKL
-1616 SNRCVGINT
+1616 HVNGDIQTASIYASNWFRSTGATGWYSETYGGGWYMNDTTWIRIFGGKGLYMGTAIIRTDNYFDREGYSGASWFNGYGAYNTAIVNNSGQTPLMVAYRSGQTPAVTGANRLFSLELLNTGTELRFSFGGFGNGGGCPVLMTSYGELRVGRSIQSTAWFSDSGQIRAHAVGTNYYLGMGAATDGYGVIQSSKVGTGAIPLLLNPKGGNVGINT
-1625 TAPGYTLD
+1625 SAPGYTLD

-1658 NSQFFLNAPGYD
+1658 NGQFFLNASGYD

-1689 GVWVDTVMT
+1689 GVWVDTVMS

>member
-1 MNNPL
+1 MALTKVKIKLKSKGNPAPSA
-6 KIYSGAN
+6 YSAASSPDMGKCIEAARLT
-13 ALLYTTP
+13 ALL
-20 INKGCRRRV
+20 
-29 QLMTE
+29 
-34 DSITVK
+34 
-40 FSDEN
+40 
-45 KMRFPVGTRI
+45 
-55 GDFYITKEQ
+55 
-64 SERYNANTGGYDYE
+64 A
-78 LKFDAY
+78 
-84 YWLWANKLLFYVM
+84 
-97 PGVTNAPKETSF
+97 
-109 KLTAPIDVHAAVI
+109 
-122 LRALNALGFTYD
+122 
-134 GSPFRVDTD
+134 
-143 EGFSTEAKY
+143 
-152 ISYSNMSI
+152 
-160 LGGIQAIADAY
+160 
-171 ECEWWVVGNSIHFGK
+171 
-186 CNDIREYDFIVGDN
+186 
-200 VASITSDS
+200 
-208 KETSPNRLV
+208 
-217 VFGST
+217 
-222 RNLPPDYRT
+222 
-231 TKSSDIVDAVV
+231 
-242 VKRLMLPEGTPYLQ
+242 
-256 TSFDIPEDE
+256 
-265 IVEEEVVL
+265 
-273 DSIYPRT
+273 
-280 ALSVTDV
+280 
-287 ETYESTTDGMTQTFY
+287 
-302 RVKYGTSFLFSKDYI
+302 
-317 LPEEEL
+317 
-323 HVVFESGSL
+323 
-332 NGMDFAVRFNPL
+332 
-344 GVGEKED
+344 
-351 DGTFNPKAQM
+351 
-361 LEIIA
+361 
-366 NEDYGRALPDKVLYP
+366 
-381 AIGDKFSLY
+381 
-390 GWDSTKMADLGL
+390 
-402 LRAAEQELLEEGNK
+402 
-416 LIEEYRKDKHT
+416 
-427 YTCPMMWDW
+427 
-436 CRNQVNRNNSPKL
+436 
-449 GSTVNLHFTSGD
+449 
-461 SGRKSRIIGYEHDLD
+461 
-476 IEYSN
+476 
-481 VTYICGE
+481 E
-488 KVSVSRLKTLESKV
+488 KVD
-502 EGLTHTGEKVKV
+502 
-514 QNSLD
+514 N
-519 FLSKR
+519 
-524 YSDRSPYQIA
+524 
-534 SDKAIE
+534 
-540 VGDFLTGVSGAKIG
+540 
-554 KDAETGQTFGEMDR
+554 
-568 LFVRIKA
+568 
-575 YFETLTIINADS
+575 
-587 LAGEQ
+587 
-592 RITPGGSVKCTS
+592 
-604 VRELD
+604 
-609 DVYRCYFLSEQDG
+609 
-622 EKTETKI
+622 
-629 IAGDQAIAQMFNAKT
+629 
-644 ETSNKVSNHRYW
+644 
-656 RLVTA
+656 
-661 VSNDAYTDDSGNRY
+661 
-675 GYIDLSKADC
+675 
-685 EKGSD
+685 
-690 IPQAGDTIA
+690 
-699 QFGNRTD
+699 
-706 RTRQAA
+706 
-712 MMFSTVDADAPS
+712 
-724 IKLFTGID
+724 
-732 SYSLAGK
+732 
-739 DIISYGYDP
+739 
-748 VKGNAYFNCYG
+748 
-759 DTYIGDPDG
+759 
-768 STFIRYDRATKQ
+768 STF
-780 LDIKAKLSVQSTFGD
+780 
-795 QTFEQWLTDH
+795 FEF
-805 GYTDDTVANEAL
+805 
-817 DAANDA
+817 
-823 LIIANATKSEIDKY
+823 
-837 KYLANALRQDTQ
+837 R
-849 ISGGLMMT
+849 
-857 TLISLGYTDEG
+857 
-868 NMRHTLAGMNGSWV
+868 
-882 PELGGRTIAS
+882 
-892 WYGGEMIDLFDI
+892 DLFDSLFEKVTK
-904 YDNRITPAP
+904 NGV
-913 PNAATSLTRMDGS
+913 TS
-926 AYFANGNIGF
+926 I
-936 RADGSGWLGNDTN
+936 
-949 GIKFGRDGSIT
+949 
-960 LGSGIKINLNGGDEG
+960 
-975 LKETV
+975 
-980 ESLLN
+980 
-985 FNLGLSNLLKP
+985 
-996 CNAKD
+996 
-1001 EEISWEEA
+1001 
-1009 AIEGRA
+1009 RA
-1015 KSLKAKLGLWT
+1015 KHGLWT

-1039 GGTGGLDIAMLEDY
+1039 GGTGGLDIAKLEDY

-1384 NNPHGSYIYNSPSN
+1384 NNVHGSYIYNSPSD

-1403 KDNGTPHFQGNTLW
+1403 KDNGTPHFQGNTIW
-1417 HAGNDGARSGL
+1417 HAGNDGSRSGL
-1428 DADLLD
+1428 NADLLD
-1434 GFHKSDIY
+1434 GYHKSDIY

-1477 PAGNSD
+1477 PAENSD

-1502 YLGTDLYIRTKYSGN
+1502 YLGTDLYIRTKYDGT
-1517 WQGWKRI
+1517 WKGWKRI
-1524 AFTTDNVASATRLQ
+1524 AFTTDNVVSATKWQ
-1538 TPRTLWGQSF
+1538 TARRFWGQLA
-1548 DGTGNVNGAMT
+1548 DGTADVNGAMT
-1559 VNYTGETGILL
+1559 INYTGETGILL
-1570 KRVEADSGA
+1570 KRAEAGSGS

-1593 RIGMYGAGYF
+1593 RVGMYGAGYF
-1603 GIAYNGADAIAIL
+1603 GISYNSGADAIAVTTSGNVGIGTISPSRKL
-1616 SNRCVGINT
+1616 HVNGDIQTVSIYASNWFRSTGATGWYSETYGGGWYMNDTTWIRNFGNKGLYMGTAIIRTDNYFDREGYSGASWFNGYGAYNTAIVNNSGQTPLMVAYRSGQTPAVTGANRLFSLELLNTGTELRFSFGGFGNGGGCPVLMTSYGELRVGRSIQSTAWFSDSGQIRAHAVGTNYYLGMGAATDGYGVIQSSKVGTGAIPLLLNPKGGNVGINT
-1625 TAPGYTLD
+1625 SAPGYTLD

-1658 NSQFFLNAPGYD
+1658 NGQFFLNASGYD

-1709 PLHVDKGIYTEG
+1709 PLHVNKGIYTEG
-1721 YVTARGQNTS
+1721 YVSARGQNTS

-1783 PRTSSGMLD
+1783 PRKPSGMLD

-1805 VSRRVLDHEE
+1805 VSRKVLDHEE

>member
-1 MNNPL
+1 MALTKVKIKLKSKGNPATSA
-6 KIYSGAN
+6 YSAASSPDMGEHIEA
-13 ALLYTTP
+13 A
-20 INKGCRRRV
+20 R
-29 QLMTE
+29 
-34 DSITVK
+34 
-40 FSDEN
+40 
-45 KMRFPVGTRI
+45 
-55 GDFYITKEQ
+55 
-64 SERYNANTGGYDYE
+64 
-78 LKFDAY
+78 
-84 YWLWANKLLFYVM
+84 
-97 PGVTNAPKETSF
+97 
-109 KLTAPIDVHAAVI
+109 LTA
-122 LRALNALGFTYD
+122 L
-134 GSPFRVDTD
+134 
-143 EGFSTEAKY
+143 
-152 ISYSNMSI
+152 
-160 LGGIQAIADAY
+160 
-171 ECEWWVVGNSIHFGK
+171 
-186 CNDIREYDFIVGDN
+186 
-200 VASITSDS
+200 
-208 KETSPNRLV
+208 
-217 VFGST
+217 
-222 RNLPPDYRT
+222 
-231 TKSSDIVDAVV
+231 
-242 VKRLMLPEGTPYLQ
+242 
-256 TSFDIPEDE
+256 
-265 IVEEEVVL
+265 
-273 DSIYPRT
+273 
-280 ALSVTDV
+280 
-287 ETYESTTDGMTQTFY
+287 
-302 RVKYGTSFLFSKDYI
+302 
-317 LPEEEL
+317 
-323 HVVFESGSL
+323 
-332 NGMDFAVRFNPL
+332 
-344 GVGEKED
+344 
-351 DGTFNPKAQM
+351 
-361 LEIIA
+361 
-366 NEDYGRALPDKVLYP
+366 
-381 AIGDKFSLY
+381 
-390 GWDSTKMADLGL
+390 
-402 LRAAEQELLEEGNK
+402 
-416 LIEEYRKDKHT
+416 
-427 YTCPMMWDW
+427 
-436 CRNQVNRNNSPKL
+436 
-449 GSTVNLHFTSGD
+449 
-461 SGRKSRIIGYEHDLD
+461 
-476 IEYSN
+476 
-481 VTYICGE
+481 
-488 KVSVSRLKTLESKV
+488 
-502 EGLTHTGEKVKV
+502 
-514 QNSLD
+514 
-519 FLSKR
+519 
-524 YSDRSPYQIA
+524 
-534 SDKAIE
+534 
-540 VGDFLTGVSGAKIG
+540 
-554 KDAETGQTFGEMDR
+554 
-568 LFVRIKA
+568 
-575 YFETLTIINADS
+575 
-587 LAGEQ
+587 
-592 RITPGGSVKCTS
+592 
-604 VRELD
+604 
-609 DVYRCYFLSEQDG
+609 
-622 EKTETKI
+622 
-629 IAGDQAIAQMFNAKT
+629 
-644 ETSNKVSNHRYW
+644 
-656 RLVTA
+656 
-661 VSNDAYTDDSGNRY
+661 
-675 GYIDLSKADC
+675 
-685 EKGSD
+685 
-690 IPQAGDTIA
+690 
-699 QFGNRTD
+699 
-706 RTRQAA
+706 
-712 MMFSTVDADAPS
+712 
-724 IKLFTGID
+724 
-732 SYSLAGK
+732 LAGK
-739 DIISYGYDP
+739 VD
-748 VKGNAYFNCYG
+748 N
-759 DTYIGDPDG
+759 
-768 STFIRYDRATKQ
+768 STF
-780 LDIKAKLSVQSTFGD
+780 
-795 QTFEQWLTDH
+795 
-805 GYTDDTVANEAL
+805 
-817 DAANDA
+817 
-823 LIIANATKSEIDKY
+823 SEF
-837 KYLANALRQDTQ
+837 R
-849 ISGGLMMT
+849 
-857 TLISLGYTDEG
+857 
-868 NMRHTLAGMNGSWV
+868 
-882 PELGGRTIAS
+882 
-892 WYGGEMIDLFDI
+892 DLFDSLFEKVTK
-904 YDNRITPAP
+904 NGV
-913 PNAATSLTRMDGS
+913 TS
-926 AYFANGNIGF
+926 I
-936 RADGSGWLGNDTN
+936 
-949 GIKFGRDGSIT
+949 
-960 LGSGIKINLNGGDEG
+960 
-975 LKETV
+975 
-980 ESLLN
+980 
-985 FNLGLSNLLKP
+985 
-996 CNAKD
+996 
-1001 EEISWEEA
+1001 
-1009 AIEGRA
+1009 RA
-1015 KSLKAKLGLWT
+1015 KHGLWT

-1502 YLGTDLYIRTKYSGN
+1502 YLGTDLYIRTKYDGT
-1517 WQGWKRI
+1517 WKGWKRI

-1570 KRVEADSGA
+1570 KRVEAGSGA

-1603 GIAYNGADAIAIL
+1603 GIAYNGADAIAVTTSGNVGIGTISPSRKL
-1616 SNRCVGINT
+1616 HVNGDIQTASIYASNWFRSTGATGWYSETYGAGWYMNDTTWIRNFGNKGLYMGTAIIRTDNYFDREGYSGASWFNGYGAYNTAIVNNSGQTPLMVAYRSGQTPAVTGANRLFSLELLNTGTELRFSFGGFGNGGGCPVLMTSYGELRVGRSIQSTAWFSDSGQIRAHAVGTNYYLGMGAATDGYGVIQSSKVGTGAIPLLLNPKGGNVGINT
-1625 TAPGYTLD
+1625 SAPGYTLD

-1658 NSQFFLNAPGYD
+1658 NGQFFLNASGYD

-1689 GVWVDTVMT
+1689 GVWVDTVMS

-1783 PRTSSGMLD
+1783 PRKPSGMLD

-1805 VSRRVLDHEE
+1805 VSRKVLDHEE

>member
-1 MNNPL
+1 MALTKVKIKLKSKGNPAPSA
-6 KIYSGAN
+6 YSAASSPDMGKCIEAARLT
-13 ALLYTTP
+13 ALL
-20 INKGCRRRV
+20 
-29 QLMTE
+29 
-34 DSITVK
+34 
-40 FSDEN
+40 
-45 KMRFPVGTRI
+45 
-55 GDFYITKEQ
+55 
-64 SERYNANTGGYDYE
+64 A
-78 LKFDAY
+78 
-84 YWLWANKLLFYVM
+84 
-97 PGVTNAPKETSF
+97 
-109 KLTAPIDVHAAVI
+109 
-122 LRALNALGFTYD
+122 
-134 GSPFRVDTD
+134 
-143 EGFSTEAKY
+143 
-152 ISYSNMSI
+152 
-160 LGGIQAIADAY
+160 
-171 ECEWWVVGNSIHFGK
+171 
-186 CNDIREYDFIVGDN
+186 
-200 VASITSDS
+200 
-208 KETSPNRLV
+208 
-217 VFGST
+217 
-222 RNLPPDYRT
+222 
-231 TKSSDIVDAVV
+231 
-242 VKRLMLPEGTPYLQ
+242 
-256 TSFDIPEDE
+256 
-265 IVEEEVVL
+265 
-273 DSIYPRT
+273 
-280 ALSVTDV
+280 
-287 ETYESTTDGMTQTFY
+287 
-302 RVKYGTSFLFSKDYI
+302 
-317 LPEEEL
+317 
-323 HVVFESGSL
+323 
-332 NGMDFAVRFNPL
+332 
-344 GVGEKED
+344 
-351 DGTFNPKAQM
+351 
-361 LEIIA
+361 
-366 NEDYGRALPDKVLYP
+366 
-381 AIGDKFSLY
+381 
-390 GWDSTKMADLGL
+390 
-402 LRAAEQELLEEGNK
+402 
-416 LIEEYRKDKHT
+416 
-427 YTCPMMWDW
+427 
-436 CRNQVNRNNSPKL
+436 
-449 GSTVNLHFTSGD
+449 
-461 SGRKSRIIGYEHDLD
+461 
-476 IEYSN
+476 
-481 VTYICGE
+481 E
-488 KVSVSRLKTLESKV
+488 KVD
-502 EGLTHTGEKVKV
+502 
-514 QNSLD
+514 N
-519 FLSKR
+519 
-524 YSDRSPYQIA
+524 
-534 SDKAIE
+534 
-540 VGDFLTGVSGAKIG
+540 
-554 KDAETGQTFGEMDR
+554 
-568 LFVRIKA
+568 
-575 YFETLTIINADS
+575 
-587 LAGEQ
+587 
-592 RITPGGSVKCTS
+592 
-604 VRELD
+604 
-609 DVYRCYFLSEQDG
+609 
-622 EKTETKI
+622 
-629 IAGDQAIAQMFNAKT
+629 
-644 ETSNKVSNHRYW
+644 
-656 RLVTA
+656 
-661 VSNDAYTDDSGNRY
+661 
-675 GYIDLSKADC
+675 
-685 EKGSD
+685 
-690 IPQAGDTIA
+690 
-699 QFGNRTD
+699 
-706 RTRQAA
+706 
-712 MMFSTVDADAPS
+712 
-724 IKLFTGID
+724 
-732 SYSLAGK
+732 
-739 DIISYGYDP
+739 
-748 VKGNAYFNCYG
+748 
-759 DTYIGDPDG
+759 
-768 STFIRYDRATKQ
+768 STF
-780 LDIKAKLSVQSTFGD
+780 
-795 QTFEQWLTDH
+795 FEF
-805 GYTDDTVANEAL
+805 
-817 DAANDA
+817 
-823 LIIANATKSEIDKY
+823 
-837 KYLANALRQDTQ
+837 R
-849 ISGGLMMT
+849 
-857 TLISLGYTDEG
+857 
-868 NMRHTLAGMNGSWV
+868 
-882 PELGGRTIAS
+882 
-892 WYGGEMIDLFDI
+892 DLFDSLFEKVTK
-904 YDNRITPAP
+904 NGV
-913 PNAATSLTRMDGS
+913 TS
-926 AYFANGNIGF
+926 I
-936 RADGSGWLGNDTN
+936 
-949 GIKFGRDGSIT
+949 
-960 LGSGIKINLNGGDEG
+960 
-975 LKETV
+975 
-980 ESLLN
+980 
-985 FNLGLSNLLKP
+985 
-996 CNAKD
+996 
-1001 EEISWEEA
+1001 
-1009 AIEGRA
+1009 RA
-1015 KSLKAKLGLWT
+1015 KHGLWT

-1053 LTGNKY
+1053 LTDNKY
-1059 ATQPWVTSALGN
+1059 ATQPWVTSVLGN

-1288 SWAGQIAVP
+1288 SWAGQIVVP
-1297 NNGDMQWRHQRGNT
+1297 NNGDMQWRYQRGNT

-1369 MYVYSGGVAKTAVGW
+1369 MYVYSGGVAKNAVGW
-1384 NNPHGSYIYNSPSN
+1384 NNVHGSYIYNSPSN

-1403 KDNGTPHFQGNTLW
+1403 KDNGTPHFQGNTIW
-1417 HAGNDGARSGL
+1417 HAGNDGSRSGL

-1434 GFHKSDIY
+1434 GYHKSDIY

-1459 GIRIYGFG
+1459 GIRIYGFE

-1477 PAGNSD
+1477 PAENSD

-1502 YLGTDLYIRTKYSGN
+1502 YLGTDLYIRTKYDGT
-1517 WQGWKRI
+1517 WKGWKRI
-1524 AFTTDNVASATRLQ
+1524 AFTTDNVASATKWQ
-1538 TPRTLWGQSF
+1538 TARRFWGQLA
-1548 DGTGNVNGAMT
+1548 DGTADVNGAMT
-1559 VNYTGETGILL
+1559 INYTGETGILL
-1570 KRVEADSGA
+1570 KRAEAGSGS

-1593 RIGMYGAGYF
+1593 RVGMYGAGYF
-1603 GIAYNGADAIAIL
+1603 GISYNSGADAIAVTT
-1616 SNRCVGINT
+1616 SGNVGINT
-1625 TAPGYTLD
+1625 SAPGYTLD

-1658 NSQFFLNAPGYD
+1658 NGQFFLNASGYD

-1689 GVWVDTVMT
+1689 GVWVDTIMT

-1721 YVTARGQNTS
+1721 YVSARGQNTS

>member
-1 MNNPL
+1 MALTKVKIKLKSKGNPAPSA
-6 KIYSGAN
+6 YSAASSPDMGKCIEAARLT
-13 ALLYTTP
+13 ALL
-20 INKGCRRRV
+20 
-29 QLMTE
+29 
-34 DSITVK
+34 
-40 FSDEN
+40 
-45 KMRFPVGTRI
+45 
-55 GDFYITKEQ
+55 
-64 SERYNANTGGYDYE
+64 A
-78 LKFDAY
+78 
-84 YWLWANKLLFYVM
+84 
-97 PGVTNAPKETSF
+97 
-109 KLTAPIDVHAAVI
+109 
-122 LRALNALGFTYD
+122 
-134 GSPFRVDTD
+134 
-143 EGFSTEAKY
+143 
-152 ISYSNMSI
+152 
-160 LGGIQAIADAY
+160 
-171 ECEWWVVGNSIHFGK
+171 
-186 CNDIREYDFIVGDN
+186 
-200 VASITSDS
+200 
-208 KETSPNRLV
+208 
-217 VFGST
+217 
-222 RNLPPDYRT
+222 
-231 TKSSDIVDAVV
+231 
-242 VKRLMLPEGTPYLQ
+242 
-256 TSFDIPEDE
+256 
-265 IVEEEVVL
+265 
-273 DSIYPRT
+273 
-280 ALSVTDV
+280 
-287 ETYESTTDGMTQTFY
+287 
-302 RVKYGTSFLFSKDYI
+302 
-317 LPEEEL
+317 
-323 HVVFESGSL
+323 
-332 NGMDFAVRFNPL
+332 
-344 GVGEKED
+344 
-351 DGTFNPKAQM
+351 
-361 LEIIA
+361 
-366 NEDYGRALPDKVLYP
+366 
-381 AIGDKFSLY
+381 
-390 GWDSTKMADLGL
+390 
-402 LRAAEQELLEEGNK
+402 
-416 LIEEYRKDKHT
+416 
-427 YTCPMMWDW
+427 
-436 CRNQVNRNNSPKL
+436 
-449 GSTVNLHFTSGD
+449 
-461 SGRKSRIIGYEHDLD
+461 
-476 IEYSN
+476 
-481 VTYICGE
+481 E
-488 KVSVSRLKTLESKV
+488 KVD
-502 EGLTHTGEKVKV
+502 
-514 QNSLD
+514 N
-519 FLSKR
+519 
-524 YSDRSPYQIA
+524 
-534 SDKAIE
+534 
-540 VGDFLTGVSGAKIG
+540 
-554 KDAETGQTFGEMDR
+554 
-568 LFVRIKA
+568 
-575 YFETLTIINADS
+575 
-587 LAGEQ
+587 
-592 RITPGGSVKCTS
+592 
-604 VRELD
+604 
-609 DVYRCYFLSEQDG
+609 
-622 EKTETKI
+622 
-629 IAGDQAIAQMFNAKT
+629 
-644 ETSNKVSNHRYW
+644 
-656 RLVTA
+656 
-661 VSNDAYTDDSGNRY
+661 
-675 GYIDLSKADC
+675 
-685 EKGSD
+685 
-690 IPQAGDTIA
+690 
-699 QFGNRTD
+699 
-706 RTRQAA
+706 
-712 MMFSTVDADAPS
+712 
-724 IKLFTGID
+724 
-732 SYSLAGK
+732 
-739 DIISYGYDP
+739 
-748 VKGNAYFNCYG
+748 
-759 DTYIGDPDG
+759 
-768 STFIRYDRATKQ
+768 STF
-780 LDIKAKLSVQSTFGD
+780 
-795 QTFEQWLTDH
+795 FEF
-805 GYTDDTVANEAL
+805 
-817 DAANDA
+817 
-823 LIIANATKSEIDKY
+823 
-837 KYLANALRQDTQ
+837 R
-849 ISGGLMMT
+849 
-857 TLISLGYTDEG
+857 
-868 NMRHTLAGMNGSWV
+868 
-882 PELGGRTIAS
+882 
-892 WYGGEMIDLFDI
+892 DLFDSLFEKVTK
-904 YDNRITPAP
+904 NGV
-913 PNAATSLTRMDGS
+913 TS
-926 AYFANGNIGF
+926 I
-936 RADGSGWLGNDTN
+936 
-949 GIKFGRDGSIT
+949 
-960 LGSGIKINLNGGDEG
+960 
-975 LKETV
+975 
-980 ESLLN
+980 
-985 FNLGLSNLLKP
+985 
-996 CNAKD
+996 
-1001 EEISWEEA
+1001 
-1009 AIEGRA
+1009 RA
-1015 KSLKAKLGLWT
+1015 KHGLWT

-1053 LTGNKY
+1053 LTDNKY
-1059 ATQPWVTSALGN
+1059 ATQPWVTLALGN

-1239 TYYPSR
+1239 TYYTSR

-1297 NNGDMQWRHQRGNT
+1297 ADGDMQWRHQRGNT

-1384 NNPHGSYIYNSPSN
+1384 NNVHGSYIYNSPSN

-1417 HAGNDGARSGL
+1417 HAGNDGSRSGL

-1442 DNVTAKLSSLN
+1442 DNVTAKLSSLD

-1502 YLGTDLYIRTKYSGN
+1502 HLGTDLYIRTKYSGN

-1570 KRVEADSGA
+1570 KRVEAGSGA

-1587 QTTNYF
+1587 QTTNHF

-1603 GIAYNGADAIAIL
+1603 GISYNSGADAIAVTTSGNVGIGTISPSRKL
-1616 SNRCVGINT
+1616 HVNGDIQTVSIYASNWFRSTGATGWYSETYGGGWYMNDTTWIRNFGNKGLYMGTAIIRTDNYFDREGYSGASWFNGYGAYNTAIVNNSGQTPLMVAYRSGQTPAVTGANRLFSLELLNTGTELRFSFGGFGNGGGCPVLMTSYGELRVGRSIQSTAWFSDSGQIRAHAVGTNYYLGMGAATDGYGVIQSSKVGTGAIPLLLNPKGGNVGINT
-1625 TAPGYTLD
+1625 SAPGYTLD
-1633 VNGSLHVRTLVYFD
+1633 VNGSLHVCTLVYFD

-1658 NSQFFLNAPGYD
+1658 NGQFFLNASGYD

-1721 YVTARGQNTS
+1721 YVSARGQNTS